1 MVKRM
6 LWKDIRQTLSKSK
19 GRVVSIV
26 CLMALGSFA
35 LVGLKV
41 TGPDMQATA
50 ADFYGRNNL
59 ADITVVSNYGI
70 SKDDER
76 IIGKADG
83 IKEVEYGYFKDVV
96 ISGTDRSM
104 RIYSKPDAVSTYDV
118 TEGRLPKR
126 TGEIAL
132 DMKERDRFAVGSTLN
147 VTEKTDIAGGTVLRH
162 HKFTVVGFVRAS
174 ETLSCLNM
182 GQSTAGGG
190 ELKGYAVAVPGEF
203 DSDVKMI
210 ARATYEDTEGL
221 DYWSAEYRDAVQK
234 HKDQLVTLLA
244 NQPKAREATIRS
256 QQRKKIDEAKDKV
269 KTSKQ
274 QLADAQRQLDD
285 AKQQIDNAK
294 DQLSEGSAEAVEEG
308 SAAAAQL
315 ATAQAQLASAN
326 ASVASGQTQLQA
338 AQTQLAQGQ
347 NQLSDSWNQLANGKT
362 QLDAAR
368 EQLETSKTVLDK
380 VGATL
385 GKWEQ
390 TGITGKLYEQIRGK
404 YDMAINQ
411 YNEACAEYNRQLNA
425 YNAGLQQYQNAVAR
439 LDQGSQAY
447 RSNADN
453 LAQAS
458 KQIAE
463 KQNELGKAVSQAG
476 KQVAD
481 GVTQLIQGQRDIDK
495 AETEY
500 QSKLAEF
507 NAQKPEAERKISEA
521 ERQITLAEEKIDNLT
536 VPAYSV
542 SGRREGLTSQGYCV
556 YMVIEGIVAK
566 LADIFPIFL
575 YFVAALV
582 TFSTMGRMVD
592 EERTNS
598 GTLKALGYGNAD
610 VMLKFTVYGFAAST
624 LGTCIGV
631 LAGHTLLPLIVA
643 HAYSAG
649 FTMPDIML
657 KFHPWITMA
666 AFALA
671 WISAVVPAWL
681 AASKELREK
690 PASLLLPKPPAKG
703 SKILL
708 EHFPPLW
715 NRLNFT
721 HKVTARN
728 IFRYKTRMFMT
739 IFGVCG
745 AVSLLTAGLAVQSS
759 IGQIGNRQFE
769 ELIHYD
775 LIVAEESDTNSAQR
789 EEIATTLKGKT
800 VQSSTAVRYEEL
812 SKTAGKENDKQSIT
826 LLATDDAYNF
836 NEYLTLRDRKT
847 HQPQILVNNGAV
859 ISERLAEMLN
869 VSVGDTFTVNDEN
882 GAQRTI
888 KVAGI
893 SEMYIGHFIFMN
905 AQCYEHVF
913 GDQYSTNAYMVGL
926 KDHSNAN
933 TERQGAKFMKLAAV
947 RGVVQN
953 TTQKNMVST
962 IVGSLNQIMEVLIL
976 VAVLLA
982 VVILYNLT
990 NLNVSER
997 IRELSTIK
1005 VLGFHTSETT
1015 MHIYR
1020 ETILLSLLGILAGY
1034 GFGEWLHRYIITEV
1048 PPDEVMFDPAI
1059 SSNHNGDRALKQ
1071 HRGPRK
1077 LMRAQR
1083 RPQWPGLHP
1092 LPGNNISH
1100 IGIQP
1105 IQQCGQFAGM
1115 RSDNDL
1121 RHNMARQQI
1130 QRAGINHNG
1139 RHALRPLVPRAI
1151 AILQRVMIQQ
1161 RGNGRTLHV
1170 ITGSNVTLGGHT
1182 GSNHPR
1188 LHPALAQHSLRQHG
1202 QYHILRTLRPQITH
1216 HAHIRARRGPRRQ
1229 HGSTRIPRRTSHQTN
1244 HSTRI
1249 LAIRKRRK
1257 TNRIR
1262 HKIAIR
1268 HLGKRNS
1275 IIDIET
1281 EIDQRD
1287 PSASIR
1293 SRRHHRTRLHRT
1305 ERHRHIRRNIRPRQR
1320 TIINTH
1326 TRRRIDGHHQR
1337 QISGRVIVR
1346 QRRLVRQ
1353 HAIHTQRRSQRASD
1367 TTQRAGHAN
1376 PRHSIKHHMR
1386 TPRTLDR
1393 SLQPL
1398 TSLTRG
1404 KTRRA
1409 PRNISRRIQHQH
1421 TPTRTNKR
1429 PKRILMQRTA
1439 NSNRGNLRTLTR
1451 QLSPRIQAIA
1461 TIVPSASQH
1470 RDPRILNI
1478 QILIIKQRQRHT
1490 SHRRSS
1496 HTHQRHTIIQQRTL
1510 QLPDNIGGIG
1520 TIQQRLQTVGIIGDI
1535 HGKSFPSAWNHKPH
1549 FSRILKTTNKN
1560 GMDAKQENGAEH
1572 GIHRNEK
1579 QHQALPHGIHH
1590 HHRQR
1595 QRLLHH
1601 RTRRTRHHP
1610 RRIRRRQINSAQHP
1624 RRHGHQHLRTSNH
1637 RRQRHLQL
1645 HTQTTHRIPPHRH
1658 RLRIPVLQ
1666 PRRQPHRTRKR
1677 RTRLTNRSRRTRR
1690 PTGARRRRACGPRR
1704 QFSRAVVG
1712 RRAAACGD
1720 RSSGGEE
1727 SEDSAV

>member
-1 MVKRM
+1 MWD
-6 LWKDIRQTLSKSK
+6 L
-19 GRVVSIV
+19 
-26 CLMALGSFA
+26 
-35 LVGLKV
+35 
-41 TGPDMQATA
+41 
-50 ADFYGRNNL
+50 
-59 ADITVVSNYGI
+59 
-70 SKDDER
+70 
-76 IIGKADG
+76 
-83 IKEVEYGYFKDVV
+83 
-96 ISGTDRSM
+96 
-104 RIYSKPDAVSTYDV
+104 
-118 TEGRLPKR
+118 
-126 TGEIAL
+126 
-132 DMKERDRFAVGSTLN
+132 
-147 VTEKTDIAGGTVLRH
+147 
-162 HKFTVVGFVRAS
+162 
-174 ETLSCLNM
+174 
-182 GQSTAGGG
+182 
-190 ELKGYAVAVPGEF
+190 
-203 DSDVKMI
+203 
-210 ARATYEDTEGL
+210 
-221 DYWSAEYRDAVQK
+221 
-234 HKDQLVTLLA
+234 
-244 NQPKAREATIRS
+244 
-256 QQRKKIDEAKDKV
+256 
-269 KTSKQ
+269 
-274 QLADAQRQLDD
+274 
-285 AKQQIDNAK
+285 
-294 DQLSEGSAEAVEEG
+294 
-308 SAAAAQL
+308 AAAAQL

-338 AQTQLAQGQ
+338 ARTQLAQGQ
-347 NQLSDSWNQLANGKT
+347 NQLSDSWNRLANGKT

-507 NAQKPEAERKISEA
+507 NAQKPEAER
-521 ERQITLAEEKIDNLT
+521 QITLAEEKIDNLT

-542 SGRREGLTSQGYCV
+542 SGRREGLTSQGYRV

-681 AASKELREK
+681 AVSKELREK

-769 ELIHYD
+769 GLIHYD

-913 GDQYSTNAYMVGL
+913 GDQYSTNAYMVRL

-982 VVILYNLT
+982 VVILYDLT

-1015 MHIYR
+1015 MYIYR

-1059 SSNHNGDRALKQ
+1059 SWIALAAPAIVVAVVLAVLGWIVYRQLETVDMLEALKSWNDPPRNGQ
-1071 HRGPRK
+1071 RSSSPKARGTAATTSPATIGCPIALAGVLPACPYRCGRCHPRCSDPLAIAPASPCIYAAAAATSGTK
-1077 LMRAQR
+1077 AGSSDSMSSCCASNAPNTPANTSPEPAVAIQAGA
-1083 RPQWPGLHP
+1083 RPDRMIRVFPSPSAPTTMVTAP
-1092 LPGNNISH
+1092 LSSTVAPVSS
-1100 IGIQP
+1100 
-1105 IQQCGQFAGM
+1105 C
-1115 RSDNDL
+1115 
-1121 RHNMARQQI
+1121 ARNAA
-1130 QRAGINHNG
+1130 RNG
-1139 RHALRPLVPRAI
+1139 RASTHCLETTSAI
-1151 AILQRVMIQQ
+1151 SASNRFSNAANSPAC
-1161 RGNGRTLHV
+1161 GV
-1170 ITGSNVTLGGHT
+1170 ITTCGTT
-1182 GSNHPR
+1182 W
-1188 LHPALAQHSLRQHG
+1188 
-1202 QYHILRTLRPQITH
+1202 
-1216 HAHIRARRGPRRQ
+1216 
-1229 HGSTRIPRRTSHQTN
+1229 HGSKSNAPA
-1244 HSTRI
+1244 ST
-1249 LAIRKRRK
+1249 
-1257 TNRIR
+1257 TM
-1262 HKIAIR
+1262 
-1268 HLGKRNS
+1268 GGM
-1275 IIDIET
+1275 
-1281 EIDQRD
+1281 
-1287 PSASIR
+1287 PSAR
-1293 SRRHHRTRLHRT
+1293 SFR
-1305 ERHRHIRRNIRPRQR
+1305 EP
-1320 TIINTH
+1320 
-1326 TRRRIDGHHQR
+1326 
-1337 QISGRVIVR
+1337 SP
-1346 QRRLVRQ
+1346 
-1353 HAIHTQRRSQRASD
+1353 S
-1367 TTQRAGHAN
+1367 
-1376 PRHSIKHHMR
+1376 
-1386 TPRTLDR
+1386 
-1393 SLQPL
+1393 
-1398 TSLTRG
+1398 
-1404 KTRRA
+1404 
-1409 PRNISRRIQHQH
+1409 
-1421 TPTRTNKR
+1421 
-1429 PKRILMQRTA
+1429 
-1439 NSNRGNLRTLTR
+1439 SN
-1451 QLSPRIQAIA
+1451 A
-1461 TIVPSASQH
+1461 
-1470 RDPRILNI
+1470 
-1478 QILIIKQRQRHT
+1478 
-1490 SHRRSS
+1490 
-1496 HTHQRHTIIQQRTL
+1496 
-1510 QLPDNIGGIG
+1510 
-1520 TIQQRLQTVGIIGDI
+1520 
-1535 HGKSFPSAWNHKPH
+1535 
-1549 FSRILKTTNKN
+1549 
-1560 GMDAKQENGAEH
+1560 
-1572 GIHRNEK
+1572 
-1579 QHQALPHGIHH
+1579 
-1590 HHRQR
+1590 
-1595 QRLLHH
+1595 
-1601 RTRRTRHHP
+1601 
-1610 RRIRRRQINSAQHP
+1610 
-1624 RRHGHQHLRTSNH
+1624 
-1637 RRQRHLQL
+1637 
-1645 HTQTTHRIPPHRH
+1645 
-1658 RLRIPVLQ
+1658 
-1666 PRRQPHRTRKR
+1666 
-1677 RTRLTNRSRRTRR
+1677 
-1690 PTGARRRRACGPRR
+1690 
-1704 QFSRAVVG
+1704 
-1712 RRAAACGD
+1712 
-1720 RSSGGEE
+1720 
-1727 SEDSAV
+1727 

>member
-294 DQLSEGSAEAVEEG
+294 DQLSEG
-308 SAAAAQL
+308 
-315 ATAQAQLASAN
+315 
-326 ASVASGQTQLQA
+326 
-338 AQTQLAQGQ
+338 
-347 NQLSDSWNQLANGKT
+347 
-362 QLDAAR
+362 
-368 EQLETSKTVLDK
+368 
-380 VGATL
+380 
-385 GKWEQ
+385 
-390 TGITGKLYEQIRGK
+390 
-404 YDMAINQ
+404 
-411 YNEACAEYNRQLNA
+411 
-425 YNAGLQQYQNAVAR
+425 
-439 LDQGSQAY
+439 
-447 RSNADN
+447 
-453 LAQAS
+453 
-458 KQIAE
+458 
-463 KQNELGKAVSQAG
+463 
-476 KQVAD
+476 
-481 GVTQLIQGQRDIDK
+481 
-495 AETEY
+495 
-500 QSKLAEF
+500 
-507 NAQKPEAERKISEA
+507 
-521 ERQITLAEEKIDNLT
+521 
-536 VPAYSV
+536 
-542 SGRREGLTSQGYCV
+542 LTSQGYCV

-812 SKTAGKENDKQSIT
+812 SKTTGKENDKQSIT

-913 GDQYSTNAYMVGL
+913 GDQYSTNAYMVRL

-982 VVILYNLT
+982 VVILYDLT

-1015 MHIYR
+1015 MYIYR

-1059 SSNHNGDRALKQ
+1059 SWIALAAPAIVVAVVLAVLGWIVYRQLETVDMLEALK
-1071 HRGPRK
+1071 
-1077 LMRAQR
+1077 
-1083 RPQWPGLHP
+1083 
-1092 LPGNNISH
+1092 S
-1100 IGIQP
+1100 
-1105 IQQCGQFAGM
+1105 
-1115 RSDNDL
+1115 
-1121 RHNMARQQI
+1121 
-1130 QRAGINHNG
+1130 
-1139 RHALRPLVPRAI
+1139 V
-1151 AILQRVMIQQ
+1151 
-1161 RGNGRTLHV
+1161 
-1170 ITGSNVTLGGHT
+1170 
-1182 GSNHPR
+1182 
-1188 LHPALAQHSLRQHG
+1188 
-1202 QYHILRTLRPQITH
+1202 
-1216 HAHIRARRGPRRQ
+1216 
-1229 HGSTRIPRRTSHQTN
+1229 
-1244 HSTRI
+1244 
-1249 LAIRKRRK
+1249 
-1257 TNRIR
+1257 
-1262 HKIAIR
+1262 
-1268 HLGKRNS
+1268 
-1275 IIDIET
+1275 E
-1281 EIDQRD
+1281 
-1287 PSASIR
+1287 
-1293 SRRHHRTRLHRT
+1293 
-1305 ERHRHIRRNIRPRQR
+1305 
-1320 TIINTH
+1320 
-1326 TRRRIDGHHQR
+1326 
-1337 QISGRVIVR
+1337 
-1346 QRRLVRQ
+1346 
-1353 HAIHTQRRSQRASD
+1353 
-1367 TTQRAGHAN
+1367 
-1376 PRHSIKHHMR
+1376 
-1386 TPRTLDR
+1386 
-1393 SLQPL
+1393 
-1398 TSLTRG
+1398 
-1404 KTRRA
+1404 
-1409 PRNISRRIQHQH
+1409 
-1421 TPTRTNKR
+1421 
-1429 PKRILMQRTA
+1429 
-1439 NSNRGNLRTLTR
+1439 
-1451 QLSPRIQAIA
+1451 
-1461 TIVPSASQH
+1461 
-1470 RDPRILNI
+1470 
-1478 QILIIKQRQRHT
+1478 
-1490 SHRRSS
+1490 
-1496 HTHQRHTIIQQRTL
+1496 
-1510 QLPDNIGGIG
+1510 
-1520 TIQQRLQTVGIIGDI
+1520 
-1535 HGKSFPSAWNHKPH
+1535 
-1549 FSRILKTTNKN
+1549 
-1560 GMDAKQENGAEH
+1560 
-1572 GIHRNEK
+1572 
-1579 QHQALPHGIHH
+1579 
-1590 HHRQR
+1590 
-1595 QRLLHH
+1595 
-1601 RTRRTRHHP
+1601 
-1610 RRIRRRQINSAQHP
+1610 
-1624 RRHGHQHLRTSNH
+1624 
-1637 RRQRHLQL
+1637 
-1645 HTQTTHRIPPHRH
+1645 
-1658 RLRIPVLQ
+1658 
-1666 PRRQPHRTRKR
+1666 
-1677 RTRLTNRSRRTRR
+1677 
-1690 PTGARRRRACGPRR
+1690 
-1704 QFSRAVVG
+1704 
-1712 RRAAACGD
+1712 
-1720 RSSGGEE
+1720 
-1727 SEDSAV
+1727 

>member
-1 MVKRM
+1 MWD
-6 LWKDIRQTLSKSK
+6 L
-19 GRVVSIV
+19 
-26 CLMALGSFA
+26 
-35 LVGLKV
+35 
-41 TGPDMQATA
+41 
-50 ADFYGRNNL
+50 
-59 ADITVVSNYGI
+59 
-70 SKDDER
+70 
-76 IIGKADG
+76 
-83 IKEVEYGYFKDVV
+83 
-96 ISGTDRSM
+96 
-104 RIYSKPDAVSTYDV
+104 
-118 TEGRLPKR
+118 
-126 TGEIAL
+126 
-132 DMKERDRFAVGSTLN
+132 
-147 VTEKTDIAGGTVLRH
+147 
-162 HKFTVVGFVRAS
+162 
-174 ETLSCLNM
+174 
-182 GQSTAGGG
+182 
-190 ELKGYAVAVPGEF
+190 
-203 DSDVKMI
+203 
-210 ARATYEDTEGL
+210 
-221 DYWSAEYRDAVQK
+221 
-234 HKDQLVTLLA
+234 
-244 NQPKAREATIRS
+244 
-256 QQRKKIDEAKDKV
+256 
-269 KTSKQ
+269 
-274 QLADAQRQLDD
+274 
-285 AKQQIDNAK
+285 
-294 DQLSEGSAEAVEEG
+294 
-308 SAAAAQL
+308 AAAAQL

-326 ASVASGQTQLQA
+326 ASVTSGQTQLQA

-507 NAQKPEAERKISEA
+507 NAQKPEAER
-521 ERQITLAEEKIDNLT
+521 QITLAEEKIDNLT

-542 SGRREGLTSQGYCV
+542 SGRREGLTSQGYRV

-657 KFHPWITMA
+657 KFYPWITMA

-789 EEIATTLKGKT
+789 KEIATTLKGKT

-913 GDQYSTNAYMVGL
+913 GDQYSTNAYMVRL

-1015 MHIYR
+1015 MYIYR

-1059 SSNHNGDRALKQ
+1059 SWIALAAPAIVVAVVLAVLGWIVYRQLETVDMLEALKSWNDPPRNGQ
-1071 HRGPRK
+1071 RSSSPKARGTAATTSPATIGCPIALAGVLPACPYRCGRCHPRCSDPLAIAPASPCIYAAAVATSGTK
-1077 LMRAQR
+1077 AGSSDSMSSCCASNAPNTPANTSPEPAVAIQAGA
-1083 RPQWPGLHP
+1083 RPDRMIRVFPSPSAPTTMVTAP
-1092 LPGNNISH
+1092 LSSTVAPVSS
-1100 IGIQP
+1100 
-1105 IQQCGQFAGM
+1105 C
-1115 RSDNDL
+1115 
-1121 RHNMARQQI
+1121 ARNAA
-1130 QRAGINHNG
+1130 RNG
-1139 RHALRPLVPRAI
+1139 RASTHCLETTSAI
-1151 AILQRVMIQQ
+1151 SASNRFSNAANSPAC
-1161 RGNGRTLHV
+1161 GV
-1170 ITGSNVTLGGHT
+1170 ITTCGTT
-1182 GSNHPR
+1182 W
-1188 LHPALAQHSLRQHG
+1188 
-1202 QYHILRTLRPQITH
+1202 
-1216 HAHIRARRGPRRQ
+1216 
-1229 HGSTRIPRRTSHQTN
+1229 HGSKSNAPA
-1244 HSTRI
+1244 ST
-1249 LAIRKRRK
+1249 
-1257 TNRIR
+1257 TM
-1262 HKIAIR
+1262 
-1268 HLGKRNS
+1268 GGM
-1275 IIDIET
+1275 
-1281 EIDQRD
+1281 
-1287 PSASIR
+1287 PSAR
-1293 SRRHHRTRLHRT
+1293 SFR
-1305 ERHRHIRRNIRPRQR
+1305 EP
-1320 TIINTH
+1320 
-1326 TRRRIDGHHQR
+1326 
-1337 QISGRVIVR
+1337 SP
-1346 QRRLVRQ
+1346 
-1353 HAIHTQRRSQRASD
+1353 S
-1367 TTQRAGHAN
+1367 
-1376 PRHSIKHHMR
+1376 
-1386 TPRTLDR
+1386 
-1393 SLQPL
+1393 
-1398 TSLTRG
+1398 
-1404 KTRRA
+1404 
-1409 PRNISRRIQHQH
+1409 
-1421 TPTRTNKR
+1421 
-1429 PKRILMQRTA
+1429 
-1439 NSNRGNLRTLTR
+1439 SN
-1451 QLSPRIQAIA
+1451 A
-1461 TIVPSASQH
+1461 
-1470 RDPRILNI
+1470 
-1478 QILIIKQRQRHT
+1478 
-1490 SHRRSS
+1490 
-1496 HTHQRHTIIQQRTL
+1496 
-1510 QLPDNIGGIG
+1510 
-1520 TIQQRLQTVGIIGDI
+1520 
-1535 HGKSFPSAWNHKPH
+1535 
-1549 FSRILKTTNKN
+1549 
-1560 GMDAKQENGAEH
+1560 
-1572 GIHRNEK
+1572 
-1579 QHQALPHGIHH
+1579 
-1590 HHRQR
+1590 
-1595 QRLLHH
+1595 
-1601 RTRRTRHHP
+1601 
-1610 RRIRRRQINSAQHP
+1610 
-1624 RRHGHQHLRTSNH
+1624 
-1637 RRQRHLQL
+1637 
-1645 HTQTTHRIPPHRH
+1645 
-1658 RLRIPVLQ
+1658 
-1666 PRRQPHRTRKR
+1666 
-1677 RTRLTNRSRRTRR
+1677 
-1690 PTGARRRRACGPRR
+1690 
-1704 QFSRAVVG
+1704 
-1712 RRAAACGD
+1712 
-1720 RSSGGEE
+1720 
-1727 SEDSAV
+1727 

>member
-1 MVKRM
+1 MWD
-6 LWKDIRQTLSKSK
+6 L
-19 GRVVSIV
+19 
-26 CLMALGSFA
+26 
-35 LVGLKV
+35 
-41 TGPDMQATA
+41 
-50 ADFYGRNNL
+50 
-59 ADITVVSNYGI
+59 
-70 SKDDER
+70 
-76 IIGKADG
+76 
-83 IKEVEYGYFKDVV
+83 
-96 ISGTDRSM
+96 
-104 RIYSKPDAVSTYDV
+104 
-118 TEGRLPKR
+118 
-126 TGEIAL
+126 
-132 DMKERDRFAVGSTLN
+132 
-147 VTEKTDIAGGTVLRH
+147 
-162 HKFTVVGFVRAS
+162 
-174 ETLSCLNM
+174 
-182 GQSTAGGG
+182 
-190 ELKGYAVAVPGEF
+190 
-203 DSDVKMI
+203 
-210 ARATYEDTEGL
+210 
-221 DYWSAEYRDAVQK
+221 
-234 HKDQLVTLLA
+234 
-244 NQPKAREATIRS
+244 
-256 QQRKKIDEAKDKV
+256 
-269 KTSKQ
+269 
-274 QLADAQRQLDD
+274 
-285 AKQQIDNAK
+285 
-294 DQLSEGSAEAVEEG
+294 
-308 SAAAAQL
+308 AAAAQL

-425 YNAGLQQYQNAVAR
+425 YNAGLRQYQNAVAR

-610 VMLKFTVYGFAAST
+610 VMLKFIVYGFAAST

-759 IGQIGNRQFE
+759 
-769 ELIHYD
+769 
-775 LIVAEESDTNSAQR
+775 
-789 EEIATTLKGKT
+789 
-800 VQSSTAVRYEEL
+800 TAVRYEEL

-826 LLATDDAYNF
+826 LLSTDDAYNF

-976 VAVLLA
+976 VAVLMA
-982 VVILYNLT
+982 VVILYDLT

-1015 MHIYR
+1015 MYIYR

-1059 SSNHNGDRALKQ
+1059 SWIALAAPAIVVAVVLAVLGWIVYRQLETVDMLEALK
-1071 HRGPRK
+1071 
-1077 LMRAQR
+1077 
-1083 RPQWPGLHP
+1083 
-1092 LPGNNISH
+1092 S
-1100 IGIQP
+1100 
-1105 IQQCGQFAGM
+1105 
-1115 RSDNDL
+1115 
-1121 RHNMARQQI
+1121 
-1130 QRAGINHNG
+1130 
-1139 RHALRPLVPRAI
+1139 V
-1151 AILQRVMIQQ
+1151 
-1161 RGNGRTLHV
+1161 
-1170 ITGSNVTLGGHT
+1170 
-1182 GSNHPR
+1182 
-1188 LHPALAQHSLRQHG
+1188 
-1202 QYHILRTLRPQITH
+1202 
-1216 HAHIRARRGPRRQ
+1216 
-1229 HGSTRIPRRTSHQTN
+1229 
-1244 HSTRI
+1244 
-1249 LAIRKRRK
+1249 
-1257 TNRIR
+1257 
-1262 HKIAIR
+1262 
-1268 HLGKRNS
+1268 
-1275 IIDIET
+1275 E
-1281 EIDQRD
+1281 
-1287 PSASIR
+1287 
-1293 SRRHHRTRLHRT
+1293 
-1305 ERHRHIRRNIRPRQR
+1305 
-1320 TIINTH
+1320 
-1326 TRRRIDGHHQR
+1326 
-1337 QISGRVIVR
+1337 
-1346 QRRLVRQ
+1346 
-1353 HAIHTQRRSQRASD
+1353 
-1367 TTQRAGHAN
+1367 
-1376 PRHSIKHHMR
+1376 
-1386 TPRTLDR
+1386 
-1393 SLQPL
+1393 
-1398 TSLTRG
+1398 
-1404 KTRRA
+1404 
-1409 PRNISRRIQHQH
+1409 
-1421 TPTRTNKR
+1421 
-1429 PKRILMQRTA
+1429 
-1439 NSNRGNLRTLTR
+1439 
-1451 QLSPRIQAIA
+1451 
-1461 TIVPSASQH
+1461 
-1470 RDPRILNI
+1470 
-1478 QILIIKQRQRHT
+1478 
-1490 SHRRSS
+1490 
-1496 HTHQRHTIIQQRTL
+1496 
-1510 QLPDNIGGIG
+1510 
-1520 TIQQRLQTVGIIGDI
+1520 
-1535 HGKSFPSAWNHKPH
+1535 
-1549 FSRILKTTNKN
+1549 
-1560 GMDAKQENGAEH
+1560 
-1572 GIHRNEK
+1572 
-1579 QHQALPHGIHH
+1579 
-1590 HHRQR
+1590 
-1595 QRLLHH
+1595 
-1601 RTRRTRHHP
+1601 
-1610 RRIRRRQINSAQHP
+1610 
-1624 RRHGHQHLRTSNH
+1624 
-1637 RRQRHLQL
+1637 
-1645 HTQTTHRIPPHRH
+1645 
-1658 RLRIPVLQ
+1658 
-1666 PRRQPHRTRKR
+1666 
-1677 RTRLTNRSRRTRR
+1677 
-1690 PTGARRRRACGPRR
+1690 
-1704 QFSRAVVG
+1704 
-1712 RRAAACGD
+1712 
-1720 RSSGGEE
+1720 
-1727 SEDSAV
+1727 

>member
-118 TEGRLPKR
+118 TEERLPKR

-162 HKFTVVGFVRAS
+162 H
-174 ETLSCLNM
+174 
-182 GQSTAGGG
+182 
-190 ELKGYAVAVPGEF
+190 
-203 DSDVKMI
+203 
-210 ARATYEDTEGL
+210 
-221 DYWSAEYRDAVQK
+221 
-234 HKDQLVTLLA
+234 
-244 NQPKAREATIRS
+244 
-256 QQRKKIDEAKDKV
+256 
-269 KTSKQ
+269 
-274 QLADAQRQLDD
+274 
-285 AKQQIDNAK
+285 
-294 DQLSEGSAEAVEEG
+294 
-308 SAAAAQL
+308 
-315 ATAQAQLASAN
+315 
-326 ASVASGQTQLQA
+326 
-338 AQTQLAQGQ
+338 
-347 NQLSDSWNQLANGKT
+347 
-362 QLDAAR
+362 
-368 EQLETSKTVLDK
+368 
-380 VGATL
+380 
-385 GKWEQ
+385 
-390 TGITGKLYEQIRGK
+390 
-404 YDMAINQ
+404 
-411 YNEACAEYNRQLNA
+411 
-425 YNAGLQQYQNAVAR
+425 
-439 LDQGSQAY
+439 
-447 RSNADN
+447 
-453 LAQAS
+453 
-458 KQIAE
+458 
-463 KQNELGKAVSQAG
+463 
-476 KQVAD
+476 
-481 GVTQLIQGQRDIDK
+481 
-495 AETEY
+495 
-500 QSKLAEF
+500 
-507 NAQKPEAERKISEA
+507 
-521 ERQITLAEEKIDNLT
+521 
-536 VPAYSV
+536 
-542 SGRREGLTSQGYCV
+542 
-556 YMVIEGIVAK
+556 
-566 LADIFPIFL
+566 
-575 YFVAALV
+575 
-582 TFSTMGRMVD
+582 
-592 EERTNS
+592 
-598 GTLKALGYGNAD
+598 
-610 VMLKFTVYGFAAST
+610 KFTVYGFAAST

-905 AQCYEHVF
+905 TQCYEHVF
-913 GDQYSTNAYMVGL
+913 GNQYSTNAYMVRL

-1015 MHIYR
+1015 MYIYR

-1059 SSNHNGDRALKQ
+1059 SWIALAAPAIVVAVVLAVLGWIVYRQLETVDMLEALK
-1071 HRGPRK
+1071 
-1077 LMRAQR
+1077 
-1083 RPQWPGLHP
+1083 
-1092 LPGNNISH
+1092 S
-1100 IGIQP
+1100 
-1105 IQQCGQFAGM
+1105 
-1115 RSDNDL
+1115 
-1121 RHNMARQQI
+1121 
-1130 QRAGINHNG
+1130 
-1139 RHALRPLVPRAI
+1139 V
-1151 AILQRVMIQQ
+1151 
-1161 RGNGRTLHV
+1161 
-1170 ITGSNVTLGGHT
+1170 
-1182 GSNHPR
+1182 
-1188 LHPALAQHSLRQHG
+1188 
-1202 QYHILRTLRPQITH
+1202 
-1216 HAHIRARRGPRRQ
+1216 
-1229 HGSTRIPRRTSHQTN
+1229 
-1244 HSTRI
+1244 
-1249 LAIRKRRK
+1249 
-1257 TNRIR
+1257 
-1262 HKIAIR
+1262 
-1268 HLGKRNS
+1268 
-1275 IIDIET
+1275 E
-1281 EIDQRD
+1281 
-1287 PSASIR
+1287 
-1293 SRRHHRTRLHRT
+1293 
-1305 ERHRHIRRNIRPRQR
+1305 
-1320 TIINTH
+1320 
-1326 TRRRIDGHHQR
+1326 
-1337 QISGRVIVR
+1337 
-1346 QRRLVRQ
+1346 
-1353 HAIHTQRRSQRASD
+1353 
-1367 TTQRAGHAN
+1367 
-1376 PRHSIKHHMR
+1376 
-1386 TPRTLDR
+1386 
-1393 SLQPL
+1393 
-1398 TSLTRG
+1398 
-1404 KTRRA
+1404 
-1409 PRNISRRIQHQH
+1409 
-1421 TPTRTNKR
+1421 
-1429 PKRILMQRTA
+1429 
-1439 NSNRGNLRTLTR
+1439 
-1451 QLSPRIQAIA
+1451 
-1461 TIVPSASQH
+1461 
-1470 RDPRILNI
+1470 
-1478 QILIIKQRQRHT
+1478 
-1490 SHRRSS
+1490 
-1496 HTHQRHTIIQQRTL
+1496 
-1510 QLPDNIGGIG
+1510 
-1520 TIQQRLQTVGIIGDI
+1520 
-1535 HGKSFPSAWNHKPH
+1535 
-1549 FSRILKTTNKN
+1549 
-1560 GMDAKQENGAEH
+1560 
-1572 GIHRNEK
+1572 
-1579 QHQALPHGIHH
+1579 
-1590 HHRQR
+1590 
-1595 QRLLHH
+1595 
-1601 RTRRTRHHP
+1601 
-1610 RRIRRRQINSAQHP
+1610 
-1624 RRHGHQHLRTSNH
+1624 
-1637 RRQRHLQL
+1637 
-1645 HTQTTHRIPPHRH
+1645 
-1658 RLRIPVLQ
+1658 
-1666 PRRQPHRTRKR
+1666 
-1677 RTRLTNRSRRTRR
+1677 
-1690 PTGARRRRACGPRR
+1690 
-1704 QFSRAVVG
+1704 
-1712 RRAAACGD
+1712 
-1720 RSSGGEE
+1720 
-1727 SEDSAV
+1727 

>member
-1 MVKRM
+1 MWD
-6 LWKDIRQTLSKSK
+6 L
-19 GRVVSIV
+19 
-26 CLMALGSFA
+26 
-35 LVGLKV
+35 
-41 TGPDMQATA
+41 
-50 ADFYGRNNL
+50 
-59 ADITVVSNYGI
+59 
-70 SKDDER
+70 
-76 IIGKADG
+76 
-83 IKEVEYGYFKDVV
+83 
-96 ISGTDRSM
+96 
-104 RIYSKPDAVSTYDV
+104 
-118 TEGRLPKR
+118 
-126 TGEIAL
+126 
-132 DMKERDRFAVGSTLN
+132 
-147 VTEKTDIAGGTVLRH
+147 
-162 HKFTVVGFVRAS
+162 
-174 ETLSCLNM
+174 
-182 GQSTAGGG
+182 
-190 ELKGYAVAVPGEF
+190 
-203 DSDVKMI
+203 
-210 ARATYEDTEGL
+210 
-221 DYWSAEYRDAVQK
+221 
-234 HKDQLVTLLA
+234 
-244 NQPKAREATIRS
+244 
-256 QQRKKIDEAKDKV
+256 
-269 KTSKQ
+269 
-274 QLADAQRQLDD
+274 
-285 AKQQIDNAK
+285 
-294 DQLSEGSAEAVEEG
+294 
-308 SAAAAQL
+308 AAAAQL

-338 AQTQLAQGQ
+338 ARTQLAQGQ

-507 NAQKPEAERKISEA
+507 NAQKPEAER
-521 ERQITLAEEKIDNLT
+521 QITLAEEKIDNLT

-542 SGRREGLTSQGYCV
+542 SGRREGLTSQGYRV

-976 VAVLLA
+976 VAVLMA
-982 VVILYNLT
+982 VVILYDLT

-1015 MHIYR
+1015 MYIYR

-1059 SSNHNGDRALKQ
+1059 SWIALAAPAIVVAVVLAVLGWIVYRQLETVDMLEALKSWNDPPRNGQ
-1071 HRGPRK
+1071 RSSSPKARGTAATTSPATIGCPIALAGVLPACPYRCGRCHPRCSDPLAIAPASPCIYAAAVATSGTK
-1077 LMRAQR
+1077 AGSSDSMSSCCASNAPNTPANTSPEPAVAIQAGA
-1083 RPQWPGLHP
+1083 RPDRMIRVFPSPSAPTTMVTAP
-1092 LPGNNISH
+1092 LSSTVAPVSS
-1100 IGIQP
+1100 
-1105 IQQCGQFAGM
+1105 C
-1115 RSDNDL
+1115 
-1121 RHNMARQQI
+1121 ARNAA
-1130 QRAGINHNG
+1130 RNG
-1139 RHALRPLVPRAI
+1139 RASTHCLETTSAI
-1151 AILQRVMIQQ
+1151 SASNRFSNAANSPAC
-1161 RGNGRTLHV
+1161 GV
-1170 ITGSNVTLGGHT
+1170 ITTCGTT
-1182 GSNHPR
+1182 W
-1188 LHPALAQHSLRQHG
+1188 
-1202 QYHILRTLRPQITH
+1202 
-1216 HAHIRARRGPRRQ
+1216 
-1229 HGSTRIPRRTSHQTN
+1229 HGSKSNAPA
-1244 HSTRI
+1244 ST
-1249 LAIRKRRK
+1249 
-1257 TNRIR
+1257 TM
-1262 HKIAIR
+1262 
-1268 HLGKRNS
+1268 GGM
-1275 IIDIET
+1275 
-1281 EIDQRD
+1281 
-1287 PSASIR
+1287 PSAR
-1293 SRRHHRTRLHRT
+1293 SFR
-1305 ERHRHIRRNIRPRQR
+1305 EP
-1320 TIINTH
+1320 
-1326 TRRRIDGHHQR
+1326 
-1337 QISGRVIVR
+1337 SP
-1346 QRRLVRQ
+1346 
-1353 HAIHTQRRSQRASD
+1353 S
-1367 TTQRAGHAN
+1367 
-1376 PRHSIKHHMR
+1376 
-1386 TPRTLDR
+1386 
-1393 SLQPL
+1393 
-1398 TSLTRG
+1398 
-1404 KTRRA
+1404 
-1409 PRNISRRIQHQH
+1409 
-1421 TPTRTNKR
+1421 
-1429 PKRILMQRTA
+1429 
-1439 NSNRGNLRTLTR
+1439 SN
-1451 QLSPRIQAIA
+1451 A
-1461 TIVPSASQH
+1461 
-1470 RDPRILNI
+1470 
-1478 QILIIKQRQRHT
+1478 
-1490 SHRRSS
+1490 
-1496 HTHQRHTIIQQRTL
+1496 
-1510 QLPDNIGGIG
+1510 
-1520 TIQQRLQTVGIIGDI
+1520 
-1535 HGKSFPSAWNHKPH
+1535 
-1549 FSRILKTTNKN
+1549 
-1560 GMDAKQENGAEH
+1560 
-1572 GIHRNEK
+1572 
-1579 QHQALPHGIHH
+1579 
-1590 HHRQR
+1590 
-1595 QRLLHH
+1595 
-1601 RTRRTRHHP
+1601 
-1610 RRIRRRQINSAQHP
+1610 
-1624 RRHGHQHLRTSNH
+1624 
-1637 RRQRHLQL
+1637 
-1645 HTQTTHRIPPHRH
+1645 
-1658 RLRIPVLQ
+1658 
-1666 PRRQPHRTRKR
+1666 
-1677 RTRLTNRSRRTRR
+1677 
-1690 PTGARRRRACGPRR
+1690 
-1704 QFSRAVVG
+1704 
-1712 RRAAACGD
+1712 
-1720 RSSGGEE
+1720 
-1727 SEDSAV
+1727 

>member
-1 MVKRM
+1 MWD
-6 LWKDIRQTLSKSK
+6 L
-19 GRVVSIV
+19 
-26 CLMALGSFA
+26 
-35 LVGLKV
+35 
-41 TGPDMQATA
+41 
-50 ADFYGRNNL
+50 
-59 ADITVVSNYGI
+59 
-70 SKDDER
+70 
-76 IIGKADG
+76 
-83 IKEVEYGYFKDVV
+83 
-96 ISGTDRSM
+96 
-104 RIYSKPDAVSTYDV
+104 
-118 TEGRLPKR
+118 
-126 TGEIAL
+126 
-132 DMKERDRFAVGSTLN
+132 
-147 VTEKTDIAGGTVLRH
+147 
-162 HKFTVVGFVRAS
+162 
-174 ETLSCLNM
+174 
-182 GQSTAGGG
+182 
-190 ELKGYAVAVPGEF
+190 
-203 DSDVKMI
+203 
-210 ARATYEDTEGL
+210 
-221 DYWSAEYRDAVQK
+221 
-234 HKDQLVTLLA
+234 
-244 NQPKAREATIRS
+244 
-256 QQRKKIDEAKDKV
+256 
-269 KTSKQ
+269 
-274 QLADAQRQLDD
+274 
-285 AKQQIDNAK
+285 
-294 DQLSEGSAEAVEEG
+294 
-308 SAAAAQL
+308 AAAAQL

-338 AQTQLAQGQ
+338 ARTQLAQGQ

-507 NAQKPEAERKISEA
+507 NAQKPEAER
-521 ERQITLAEEKIDNLT
+521 QITLAEEKIDNLT

-542 SGRREGLTSQGYCV
+542 SGRREGLTSQGYRV

-826 LLATDDAYNF
+826 LLSTDDAYNF

-976 VAVLLA
+976 VAVLMA
-982 VVILYNLT
+982 VVILYDLT

-1015 MHIYR
+1015 MYIYR

-1059 SSNHNGDRALKQ
+1059 SWIALAAPAIVVAVVLAVLGWIVYRQLETVDMLEALKSWNDPPRNGQ
-1071 HRGPRK
+1071 RSSSPKARGTAATTSPATIGCPIALAGVLPACPYRCGRCHPRCSDPLAIAPASPCIYAAAAATSGTK
-1077 LMRAQR
+1077 AGSSDSMSSCCASNAPNTPANTSPEPAVAIQAGA
-1083 RPQWPGLHP
+1083 RPDRMIRVFPSPSAPTTMVTAP
-1092 LPGNNISH
+1092 LSSTVAPVSS
-1100 IGIQP
+1100 
-1105 IQQCGQFAGM
+1105 C
-1115 RSDNDL
+1115 
-1121 RHNMARQQI
+1121 ARNAA
-1130 QRAGINHNG
+1130 RNG
-1139 RHALRPLVPRAI
+1139 RASTHCLETTSAI
-1151 AILQRVMIQQ
+1151 SASNRFSNAANSPAC
-1161 RGNGRTLHV
+1161 GV
-1170 ITGSNVTLGGHT
+1170 ITTCGTT
-1182 GSNHPR
+1182 W
-1188 LHPALAQHSLRQHG
+1188 
-1202 QYHILRTLRPQITH
+1202 
-1216 HAHIRARRGPRRQ
+1216 
-1229 HGSTRIPRRTSHQTN
+1229 HGSKSNAPA
-1244 HSTRI
+1244 ST
-1249 LAIRKRRK
+1249 
-1257 TNRIR
+1257 TM
-1262 HKIAIR
+1262 
-1268 HLGKRNS
+1268 GGM
-1275 IIDIET
+1275 
-1281 EIDQRD
+1281 
-1287 PSASIR
+1287 PSAR
-1293 SRRHHRTRLHRT
+1293 SFR
-1305 ERHRHIRRNIRPRQR
+1305 EP
-1320 TIINTH
+1320 
-1326 TRRRIDGHHQR
+1326 
-1337 QISGRVIVR
+1337 SP
-1346 QRRLVRQ
+1346 
-1353 HAIHTQRRSQRASD
+1353 S
-1367 TTQRAGHAN
+1367 
-1376 PRHSIKHHMR
+1376 
-1386 TPRTLDR
+1386 
-1393 SLQPL
+1393 
-1398 TSLTRG
+1398 
-1404 KTRRA
+1404 
-1409 PRNISRRIQHQH
+1409 
-1421 TPTRTNKR
+1421 
-1429 PKRILMQRTA
+1429 
-1439 NSNRGNLRTLTR
+1439 SN
-1451 QLSPRIQAIA
+1451 A
-1461 TIVPSASQH
+1461 
-1470 RDPRILNI
+1470 
-1478 QILIIKQRQRHT
+1478 
-1490 SHRRSS
+1490 
-1496 HTHQRHTIIQQRTL
+1496 
-1510 QLPDNIGGIG
+1510 
-1520 TIQQRLQTVGIIGDI
+1520 
-1535 HGKSFPSAWNHKPH
+1535 
-1549 FSRILKTTNKN
+1549 
-1560 GMDAKQENGAEH
+1560 
-1572 GIHRNEK
+1572 
-1579 QHQALPHGIHH
+1579 
-1590 HHRQR
+1590 
-1595 QRLLHH
+1595 
-1601 RTRRTRHHP
+1601 
-1610 RRIRRRQINSAQHP
+1610 
-1624 RRHGHQHLRTSNH
+1624 
-1637 RRQRHLQL
+1637 
-1645 HTQTTHRIPPHRH
+1645 
-1658 RLRIPVLQ
+1658 
-1666 PRRQPHRTRKR
+1666 
-1677 RTRLTNRSRRTRR
+1677 
-1690 PTGARRRRACGPRR
+1690 
-1704 QFSRAVVG
+1704 
-1712 RRAAACGD
+1712 
-1720 RSSGGEE
+1720 
-1727 SEDSAV
+1727 

>member
-26 CLMALGSFA
+26 CLMALGPFA

-162 HKFTVVGFVRAS
+162 HKFTV
-174 ETLSCLNM
+174 
-182 GQSTAGGG
+182 
-190 ELKGYAVAVPGEF
+190 
-203 DSDVKMI
+203 
-210 ARATYEDTEGL
+210 
-221 DYWSAEYRDAVQK
+221 
-234 HKDQLVTLLA
+234 
-244 NQPKAREATIRS
+244 
-256 QQRKKIDEAKDKV
+256 
-269 KTSKQ
+269 
-274 QLADAQRQLDD
+274 
-285 AKQQIDNAK
+285 
-294 DQLSEGSAEAVEEG
+294 
-308 SAAAAQL
+308 
-315 ATAQAQLASAN
+315 
-326 ASVASGQTQLQA
+326 
-338 AQTQLAQGQ
+338 
-347 NQLSDSWNQLANGKT
+347 
-362 QLDAAR
+362 
-368 EQLETSKTVLDK
+368 
-380 VGATL
+380 
-385 GKWEQ
+385 
-390 TGITGKLYEQIRGK
+390 
-404 YDMAINQ
+404 
-411 YNEACAEYNRQLNA
+411 
-425 YNAGLQQYQNAVAR
+425 
-439 LDQGSQAY
+439 
-447 RSNADN
+447 
-453 LAQAS
+453 
-458 KQIAE
+458 
-463 KQNELGKAVSQAG
+463 
-476 KQVAD
+476 
-481 GVTQLIQGQRDIDK
+481 
-495 AETEY
+495 
-500 QSKLAEF
+500 
-507 NAQKPEAERKISEA
+507 
-521 ERQITLAEEKIDNLT
+521 
-536 VPAYSV
+536 
-542 SGRREGLTSQGYCV
+542 
-556 YMVIEGIVAK
+556 
-566 LADIFPIFL
+566 
-575 YFVAALV
+575 
-582 TFSTMGRMVD
+582 
-592 EERTNS
+592 
-598 GTLKALGYGNAD
+598 
-610 VMLKFTVYGFAAST
+610 YGFAAST

-657 KFHPWITMA
+657 KFYPWITMA

-769 ELIHYD
+769 ELIYYD

-812 SKTAGKENDKQSIT
+812 SKTAGKEDDKQSIT

-913 GDQYSTNAYMVGL
+913 GDQYSTNAYMVRL

-1015 MHIYR
+1015 MYIYR
-1020 ETILLSLLGILAGY
+1020 ETILLPLLGILAGY

-1059 SSNHNGDRALKQ
+1059 SWIALAAPAIVVAVVLAVLGWIVYRQLETVDMLEALK
-1071 HRGPRK
+1071 
-1077 LMRAQR
+1077 
-1083 RPQWPGLHP
+1083 
-1092 LPGNNISH
+1092 S
-1100 IGIQP
+1100 
-1105 IQQCGQFAGM
+1105 
-1115 RSDNDL
+1115 
-1121 RHNMARQQI
+1121 
-1130 QRAGINHNG
+1130 
-1139 RHALRPLVPRAI
+1139 V
-1151 AILQRVMIQQ
+1151 
-1161 RGNGRTLHV
+1161 
-1170 ITGSNVTLGGHT
+1170 
-1182 GSNHPR
+1182 
-1188 LHPALAQHSLRQHG
+1188 
-1202 QYHILRTLRPQITH
+1202 
-1216 HAHIRARRGPRRQ
+1216 
-1229 HGSTRIPRRTSHQTN
+1229 
-1244 HSTRI
+1244 
-1249 LAIRKRRK
+1249 
-1257 TNRIR
+1257 
-1262 HKIAIR
+1262 
-1268 HLGKRNS
+1268 
-1275 IIDIET
+1275 E
-1281 EIDQRD
+1281 
-1287 PSASIR
+1287 
-1293 SRRHHRTRLHRT
+1293 
-1305 ERHRHIRRNIRPRQR
+1305 
-1320 TIINTH
+1320 
-1326 TRRRIDGHHQR
+1326 
-1337 QISGRVIVR
+1337 
-1346 QRRLVRQ
+1346 
-1353 HAIHTQRRSQRASD
+1353 
-1367 TTQRAGHAN
+1367 
-1376 PRHSIKHHMR
+1376 
-1386 TPRTLDR
+1386 
-1393 SLQPL
+1393 
-1398 TSLTRG
+1398 
-1404 KTRRA
+1404 
-1409 PRNISRRIQHQH
+1409 
-1421 TPTRTNKR
+1421 
-1429 PKRILMQRTA
+1429 
-1439 NSNRGNLRTLTR
+1439 
-1451 QLSPRIQAIA
+1451 
-1461 TIVPSASQH
+1461 
-1470 RDPRILNI
+1470 
-1478 QILIIKQRQRHT
+1478 
-1490 SHRRSS
+1490 
-1496 HTHQRHTIIQQRTL
+1496 
-1510 QLPDNIGGIG
+1510 
-1520 TIQQRLQTVGIIGDI
+1520 
-1535 HGKSFPSAWNHKPH
+1535 
-1549 FSRILKTTNKN
+1549 
-1560 GMDAKQENGAEH
+1560 
-1572 GIHRNEK
+1572 
-1579 QHQALPHGIHH
+1579 
-1590 HHRQR
+1590 
-1595 QRLLHH
+1595 
-1601 RTRRTRHHP
+1601 
-1610 RRIRRRQINSAQHP
+1610 
-1624 RRHGHQHLRTSNH
+1624 
-1637 RRQRHLQL
+1637 
-1645 HTQTTHRIPPHRH
+1645 
-1658 RLRIPVLQ
+1658 
-1666 PRRQPHRTRKR
+1666 
-1677 RTRLTNRSRRTRR
+1677 
-1690 PTGARRRRACGPRR
+1690 
-1704 QFSRAVVG
+1704 
-1712 RRAAACGD
+1712 
-1720 RSSGGEE
+1720 
-1727 SEDSAV
+1727 

>member
-1 MVKRM
+1 MWD
-6 LWKDIRQTLSKSK
+6 L
-19 GRVVSIV
+19 
-26 CLMALGSFA
+26 
-35 LVGLKV
+35 
-41 TGPDMQATA
+41 
-50 ADFYGRNNL
+50 
-59 ADITVVSNYGI
+59 
-70 SKDDER
+70 
-76 IIGKADG
+76 
-83 IKEVEYGYFKDVV
+83 
-96 ISGTDRSM
+96 
-104 RIYSKPDAVSTYDV
+104 
-118 TEGRLPKR
+118 
-126 TGEIAL
+126 
-132 DMKERDRFAVGSTLN
+132 
-147 VTEKTDIAGGTVLRH
+147 
-162 HKFTVVGFVRAS
+162 
-174 ETLSCLNM
+174 
-182 GQSTAGGG
+182 
-190 ELKGYAVAVPGEF
+190 
-203 DSDVKMI
+203 
-210 ARATYEDTEGL
+210 
-221 DYWSAEYRDAVQK
+221 
-234 HKDQLVTLLA
+234 
-244 NQPKAREATIRS
+244 
-256 QQRKKIDEAKDKV
+256 
-269 KTSKQ
+269 
-274 QLADAQRQLDD
+274 
-285 AKQQIDNAK
+285 
-294 DQLSEGSAEAVEEG
+294 
-308 SAAAAQL
+308 AAAAQL

-338 AQTQLAQGQ
+338 ARTQLAQGQ

-610 VMLKFTVYGFAAST
+610 VMLKF
-624 LGTCIGV
+624 
-631 LAGHTLLPLIVA
+631 
-643 HAYSAG
+643 
-649 FTMPDIML
+649 
-657 KFHPWITMA
+657 HPWITMA

-913 GDQYSTNAYMVGL
+913 GDQYSTNAYMVRL

-982 VVILYNLT
+982 VVILYDLT

-1015 MHIYR
+1015 MYIYR

-1059 SSNHNGDRALKQ
+1059 SWIALAAPAIVVAVVLAVLGWIVYRQLETVDMLEALK
-1071 HRGPRK
+1071 
-1077 LMRAQR
+1077 
-1083 RPQWPGLHP
+1083 
-1092 LPGNNISH
+1092 S
-1100 IGIQP
+1100 
-1105 IQQCGQFAGM
+1105 
-1115 RSDNDL
+1115 
-1121 RHNMARQQI
+1121 
-1130 QRAGINHNG
+1130 
-1139 RHALRPLVPRAI
+1139 V
-1151 AILQRVMIQQ
+1151 
-1161 RGNGRTLHV
+1161 
-1170 ITGSNVTLGGHT
+1170 
-1182 GSNHPR
+1182 
-1188 LHPALAQHSLRQHG
+1188 
-1202 QYHILRTLRPQITH
+1202 
-1216 HAHIRARRGPRRQ
+1216 
-1229 HGSTRIPRRTSHQTN
+1229 
-1244 HSTRI
+1244 
-1249 LAIRKRRK
+1249 
-1257 TNRIR
+1257 
-1262 HKIAIR
+1262 
-1268 HLGKRNS
+1268 
-1275 IIDIET
+1275 E
-1281 EIDQRD
+1281 
-1287 PSASIR
+1287 
-1293 SRRHHRTRLHRT
+1293 
-1305 ERHRHIRRNIRPRQR
+1305 
-1320 TIINTH
+1320 
-1326 TRRRIDGHHQR
+1326 
-1337 QISGRVIVR
+1337 
-1346 QRRLVRQ
+1346 
-1353 HAIHTQRRSQRASD
+1353 
-1367 TTQRAGHAN
+1367 
-1376 PRHSIKHHMR
+1376 
-1386 TPRTLDR
+1386 
-1393 SLQPL
+1393 
-1398 TSLTRG
+1398 
-1404 KTRRA
+1404 
-1409 PRNISRRIQHQH
+1409 
-1421 TPTRTNKR
+1421 
-1429 PKRILMQRTA
+1429 
-1439 NSNRGNLRTLTR
+1439 
-1451 QLSPRIQAIA
+1451 
-1461 TIVPSASQH
+1461 
-1470 RDPRILNI
+1470 
-1478 QILIIKQRQRHT
+1478 
-1490 SHRRSS
+1490 
-1496 HTHQRHTIIQQRTL
+1496 
-1510 QLPDNIGGIG
+1510 
-1520 TIQQRLQTVGIIGDI
+1520 
-1535 HGKSFPSAWNHKPH
+1535 
-1549 FSRILKTTNKN
+1549 
-1560 GMDAKQENGAEH
+1560 
-1572 GIHRNEK
+1572 
-1579 QHQALPHGIHH
+1579 
-1590 HHRQR
+1590 
-1595 QRLLHH
+1595 
-1601 RTRRTRHHP
+1601 
-1610 RRIRRRQINSAQHP
+1610 
-1624 RRHGHQHLRTSNH
+1624 
-1637 RRQRHLQL
+1637 
-1645 HTQTTHRIPPHRH
+1645 
-1658 RLRIPVLQ
+1658 
-1666 PRRQPHRTRKR
+1666 
-1677 RTRLTNRSRRTRR
+1677 
-1690 PTGARRRRACGPRR
+1690 
-1704 QFSRAVVG
+1704 
-1712 RRAAACGD
+1712 
-1720 RSSGGEE
+1720 
-1727 SEDSAV
+1727 

>member
-1 MVKRM
+1 MWD
-6 LWKDIRQTLSKSK
+6 L
-19 GRVVSIV
+19 
-26 CLMALGSFA
+26 
-35 LVGLKV
+35 
-41 TGPDMQATA
+41 
-50 ADFYGRNNL
+50 
-59 ADITVVSNYGI
+59 
-70 SKDDER
+70 
-76 IIGKADG
+76 
-83 IKEVEYGYFKDVV
+83 
-96 ISGTDRSM
+96 
-104 RIYSKPDAVSTYDV
+104 
-118 TEGRLPKR
+118 
-126 TGEIAL
+126 
-132 DMKERDRFAVGSTLN
+132 
-147 VTEKTDIAGGTVLRH
+147 
-162 HKFTVVGFVRAS
+162 
-174 ETLSCLNM
+174 
-182 GQSTAGGG
+182 
-190 ELKGYAVAVPGEF
+190 
-203 DSDVKMI
+203 
-210 ARATYEDTEGL
+210 
-221 DYWSAEYRDAVQK
+221 
-234 HKDQLVTLLA
+234 
-244 NQPKAREATIRS
+244 
-256 QQRKKIDEAKDKV
+256 
-269 KTSKQ
+269 
-274 QLADAQRQLDD
+274 
-285 AKQQIDNAK
+285 
-294 DQLSEGSAEAVEEG
+294 
-308 SAAAAQL
+308 AAAAQL

-347 NQLSDSWNQLANGKT
+347 NQLSDSWNRLANGKT

-507 NAQKPEAERKISEA
+507 NAQKPEAER
-521 ERQITLAEEKIDNLT
+521 QITLAEEKIDNLT

-542 SGRREGLTSQGYCV
+542 SGRREGLTSQGYRV

-715 NRLNFT
+715 NRLSFT

-913 GDQYSTNAYMVGL
+913 GDQYSTNAYMVRL

-982 VVILYNLT
+982 VVILYDLT

-1015 MHIYR
+1015 MYIYR

-1059 SSNHNGDRALKQ
+1059 SWIALAAPAIVVAVVLAVLGWIVYRQLETVDMLEALKSWNDPPRNGQ
-1071 HRGPRK
+1071 RSSSPKARGTAATTSPATIGCPIALAGVLPACPYRCGRCHPRCSDPLAIAPASPCIYAAAVATSGTK
-1077 LMRAQR
+1077 AGSSDSMSSCCASNAPNTPANTSPEPAVAIQAGA
-1083 RPQWPGLHP
+1083 RPDRMIRVFPSPSAPTTMVTAP
-1092 LPGNNISH
+1092 LSSTVAPVSS
-1100 IGIQP
+1100 
-1105 IQQCGQFAGM
+1105 C
-1115 RSDNDL
+1115 
-1121 RHNMARQQI
+1121 ARNAA
-1130 QRAGINHNG
+1130 RNG
-1139 RHALRPLVPRAI
+1139 RASTHCLETTSAI
-1151 AILQRVMIQQ
+1151 SASNRFSNAANSPAC
-1161 RGNGRTLHV
+1161 GV
-1170 ITGSNVTLGGHT
+1170 ITTCGTT
-1182 GSNHPR
+1182 W
-1188 LHPALAQHSLRQHG
+1188 
-1202 QYHILRTLRPQITH
+1202 
-1216 HAHIRARRGPRRQ
+1216 
-1229 HGSTRIPRRTSHQTN
+1229 HGSKSNAPA
-1244 HSTRI
+1244 ST
-1249 LAIRKRRK
+1249 
-1257 TNRIR
+1257 TM
-1262 HKIAIR
+1262 
-1268 HLGKRNS
+1268 GGM
-1275 IIDIET
+1275 
-1281 EIDQRD
+1281 
-1287 PSASIR
+1287 PSAR
-1293 SRRHHRTRLHRT
+1293 SFR
-1305 ERHRHIRRNIRPRQR
+1305 EP
-1320 TIINTH
+1320 
-1326 TRRRIDGHHQR
+1326 
-1337 QISGRVIVR
+1337 SP
-1346 QRRLVRQ
+1346 
-1353 HAIHTQRRSQRASD
+1353 S
-1367 TTQRAGHAN
+1367 
-1376 PRHSIKHHMR
+1376 
-1386 TPRTLDR
+1386 
-1393 SLQPL
+1393 
-1398 TSLTRG
+1398 
-1404 KTRRA
+1404 
-1409 PRNISRRIQHQH
+1409 
-1421 TPTRTNKR
+1421 
-1429 PKRILMQRTA
+1429 
-1439 NSNRGNLRTLTR
+1439 SN
-1451 QLSPRIQAIA
+1451 A
-1461 TIVPSASQH
+1461 
-1470 RDPRILNI
+1470 
-1478 QILIIKQRQRHT
+1478 
-1490 SHRRSS
+1490 
-1496 HTHQRHTIIQQRTL
+1496 
-1510 QLPDNIGGIG
+1510 
-1520 TIQQRLQTVGIIGDI
+1520 
-1535 HGKSFPSAWNHKPH
+1535 
-1549 FSRILKTTNKN
+1549 
-1560 GMDAKQENGAEH
+1560 
-1572 GIHRNEK
+1572 
-1579 QHQALPHGIHH
+1579 
-1590 HHRQR
+1590 
-1595 QRLLHH
+1595 
-1601 RTRRTRHHP
+1601 
-1610 RRIRRRQINSAQHP
+1610 
-1624 RRHGHQHLRTSNH
+1624 
-1637 RRQRHLQL
+1637 
-1645 HTQTTHRIPPHRH
+1645 
-1658 RLRIPVLQ
+1658 
-1666 PRRQPHRTRKR
+1666 
-1677 RTRLTNRSRRTRR
+1677 
-1690 PTGARRRRACGPRR
+1690 
-1704 QFSRAVVG
+1704 
-1712 RRAAACGD
+1712 
-1720 RSSGGEE
+1720 
-1727 SEDSAV
+1727 

>member
-1 MVKRM
+1 MWD
-6 LWKDIRQTLSKSK
+6 L
-19 GRVVSIV
+19 
-26 CLMALGSFA
+26 
-35 LVGLKV
+35 
-41 TGPDMQATA
+41 
-50 ADFYGRNNL
+50 
-59 ADITVVSNYGI
+59 
-70 SKDDER
+70 
-76 IIGKADG
+76 
-83 IKEVEYGYFKDVV
+83 
-96 ISGTDRSM
+96 
-104 RIYSKPDAVSTYDV
+104 
-118 TEGRLPKR
+118 
-126 TGEIAL
+126 
-132 DMKERDRFAVGSTLN
+132 
-147 VTEKTDIAGGTVLRH
+147 
-162 HKFTVVGFVRAS
+162 
-174 ETLSCLNM
+174 
-182 GQSTAGGG
+182 
-190 ELKGYAVAVPGEF
+190 
-203 DSDVKMI
+203 
-210 ARATYEDTEGL
+210 
-221 DYWSAEYRDAVQK
+221 
-234 HKDQLVTLLA
+234 
-244 NQPKAREATIRS
+244 
-256 QQRKKIDEAKDKV
+256 
-269 KTSKQ
+269 
-274 QLADAQRQLDD
+274 
-285 AKQQIDNAK
+285 
-294 DQLSEGSAEAVEEG
+294 
-308 SAAAAQL
+308 AAAAQL

-326 ASVASGQTQLQA
+326 ASVTSGQTQLQA

-507 NAQKPEAERKISEA
+507 NAQKPEAER
-521 ERQITLAEEKIDNLT
+521 QITLAEEKIDNLT

-542 SGRREGLTSQGYCV
+542 SGRREGLTSQGYRV

-789 EEIATTLKGKT
+789 KEIATTLKGKT

-913 GDQYSTNAYMVGL
+913 GDQYSTNAYMVRL

-1015 MHIYR
+1015 MYIYR

-1059 SSNHNGDRALKQ
+1059 SWIALAAPAIVVAVVLAVLGWIVYRQLETVDMLEALKSWNDPPRNGQ
-1071 HRGPRK
+1071 RSSSPKARGTAATTSPATIGCPIALAGVLPACPYRCGRCHPRCSDPLASAPASPCIYAAAVATSGTK
-1077 LMRAQR
+1077 AGSSDSMSSCCASNAPNTPANTSPEPAVAIQAGA
-1083 RPQWPGLHP
+1083 RPDRMIRVFPSPSAPTTMVTAP
-1092 LPGNNISH
+1092 LSSTVAPVSS
-1100 IGIQP
+1100 
-1105 IQQCGQFAGM
+1105 C
-1115 RSDNDL
+1115 
-1121 RHNMARQQI
+1121 ARNAA
-1130 QRAGINHNG
+1130 RNG
-1139 RHALRPLVPRAI
+1139 RASTHCLETTSAI
-1151 AILQRVMIQQ
+1151 SASNRFSNAANSPAC
-1161 RGNGRTLHV
+1161 GV
-1170 ITGSNVTLGGHT
+1170 ITTCGTT
-1182 GSNHPR
+1182 W
-1188 LHPALAQHSLRQHG
+1188 
-1202 QYHILRTLRPQITH
+1202 
-1216 HAHIRARRGPRRQ
+1216 
-1229 HGSTRIPRRTSHQTN
+1229 HGSKSNAPA
-1244 HSTRI
+1244 ST
-1249 LAIRKRRK
+1249 
-1257 TNRIR
+1257 TM
-1262 HKIAIR
+1262 
-1268 HLGKRNS
+1268 GGM
-1275 IIDIET
+1275 
-1281 EIDQRD
+1281 
-1287 PSASIR
+1287 PSAR
-1293 SRRHHRTRLHRT
+1293 SFR
-1305 ERHRHIRRNIRPRQR
+1305 EP
-1320 TIINTH
+1320 
-1326 TRRRIDGHHQR
+1326 
-1337 QISGRVIVR
+1337 SP
-1346 QRRLVRQ
+1346 
-1353 HAIHTQRRSQRASD
+1353 S
-1367 TTQRAGHAN
+1367 
-1376 PRHSIKHHMR
+1376 
-1386 TPRTLDR
+1386 
-1393 SLQPL
+1393 
-1398 TSLTRG
+1398 
-1404 KTRRA
+1404 
-1409 PRNISRRIQHQH
+1409 
-1421 TPTRTNKR
+1421 
-1429 PKRILMQRTA
+1429 
-1439 NSNRGNLRTLTR
+1439 SN
-1451 QLSPRIQAIA
+1451 A
-1461 TIVPSASQH
+1461 
-1470 RDPRILNI
+1470 
-1478 QILIIKQRQRHT
+1478 
-1490 SHRRSS
+1490 
-1496 HTHQRHTIIQQRTL
+1496 
-1510 QLPDNIGGIG
+1510 
-1520 TIQQRLQTVGIIGDI
+1520 
-1535 HGKSFPSAWNHKPH
+1535 
-1549 FSRILKTTNKN
+1549 
-1560 GMDAKQENGAEH
+1560 
-1572 GIHRNEK
+1572 
-1579 QHQALPHGIHH
+1579 
-1590 HHRQR
+1590 
-1595 QRLLHH
+1595 
-1601 RTRRTRHHP
+1601 
-1610 RRIRRRQINSAQHP
+1610 
-1624 RRHGHQHLRTSNH
+1624 
-1637 RRQRHLQL
+1637 
-1645 HTQTTHRIPPHRH
+1645 
-1658 RLRIPVLQ
+1658 
-1666 PRRQPHRTRKR
+1666 
-1677 RTRLTNRSRRTRR
+1677 
-1690 PTGARRRRACGPRR
+1690 
-1704 QFSRAVVG
+1704 
-1712 RRAAACGD
+1712 
-1720 RSSGGEE
+1720 
-1727 SEDSAV
+1727 

>member
-1 MVKRM
+1 M
-6 LWKDIRQTLSKSK
+6 
-19 GRVVSIV
+19 
-26 CLMALGSFA
+26 
-35 LVGLKV
+35 
-41 TGPDMQATA
+41 
-50 ADFYGRNNL
+50 
-59 ADITVVSNYGI
+59 
-70 SKDDER
+70 
-76 IIGKADG
+76 
-83 IKEVEYGYFKDVV
+83 
-96 ISGTDRSM
+96 
-104 RIYSKPDAVSTYDV
+104 
-118 TEGRLPKR
+118 
-126 TGEIAL
+126 
-132 DMKERDRFAVGSTLN
+132 
-147 VTEKTDIAGGTVLRH
+147 
-162 HKFTVVGFVRAS
+162 
-174 ETLSCLNM
+174 
-182 GQSTAGGG
+182 
-190 ELKGYAVAVPGEF
+190 
-203 DSDVKMI
+203 
-210 ARATYEDTEGL
+210 
-221 DYWSAEYRDAVQK
+221 
-234 HKDQLVTLLA
+234 
-244 NQPKAREATIRS
+244 
-256 QQRKKIDEAKDKV
+256 
-269 KTSKQ
+269 
-274 QLADAQRQLDD
+274 
-285 AKQQIDNAK
+285 
-294 DQLSEGSAEAVEEG
+294 
-308 SAAAAQL
+308 
-315 ATAQAQLASAN
+315 
-326 ASVASGQTQLQA
+326 
-338 AQTQLAQGQ
+338 
-347 NQLSDSWNQLANGKT
+347 
-362 QLDAAR
+362 
-368 EQLETSKTVLDK
+368 LDK

-507 NAQKPEAERKISEA
+507 NAQKPEAER
-521 ERQITLAEEKIDNLT
+521 QITLAEEKIDNLT

-542 SGRREGLTSQGYCV
+542 SGRREGLTSQGYRV

-789 EEIATTLKGKT
+789 KEIATTLKGKT

-913 GDQYSTNAYMVGL
+913 GDQYSTNAYMVRL

-1015 MHIYR
+1015 MYIYR

-1059 SSNHNGDRALKQ
+1059 SWIALAAPAIVVAVVLAVLGWIVYRQLETVDMLEALKSWNDPPRNGQ
-1071 HRGPRK
+1071 RSSSPKARGTAATTSPATIGCPIALAGVLPACPYRCGRCHPRCSDPLAIAPASPCIYAAAVATSGTK
-1077 LMRAQR
+1077 AGSSDSMSSCCASNAPNTPANTSPEPAVAIQAGA
-1083 RPQWPGLHP
+1083 RPDRMIRVFPSPSAPTTMVTAP
-1092 LPGNNISH
+1092 LSSTVAPVSS
-1100 IGIQP
+1100 
-1105 IQQCGQFAGM
+1105 C
-1115 RSDNDL
+1115 
-1121 RHNMARQQI
+1121 ARNAA
-1130 QRAGINHNG
+1130 RNG
-1139 RHALRPLVPRAI
+1139 RASTHCLETTSAI
-1151 AILQRVMIQQ
+1151 SASNRFSNAANSPAC
-1161 RGNGRTLHV
+1161 GV
-1170 ITGSNVTLGGHT
+1170 ITTCGTT
-1182 GSNHPR
+1182 W
-1188 LHPALAQHSLRQHG
+1188 
-1202 QYHILRTLRPQITH
+1202 
-1216 HAHIRARRGPRRQ
+1216 
-1229 HGSTRIPRRTSHQTN
+1229 HGSKSNAPA
-1244 HSTRI
+1244 ST
-1249 LAIRKRRK
+1249 
-1257 TNRIR
+1257 TM
-1262 HKIAIR
+1262 
-1268 HLGKRNS
+1268 GGM
-1275 IIDIET
+1275 
-1281 EIDQRD
+1281 
-1287 PSASIR
+1287 PSAR
-1293 SRRHHRTRLHRT
+1293 SFR
-1305 ERHRHIRRNIRPRQR
+1305 EP
-1320 TIINTH
+1320 
-1326 TRRRIDGHHQR
+1326 
-1337 QISGRVIVR
+1337 SP
-1346 QRRLVRQ
+1346 
-1353 HAIHTQRRSQRASD
+1353 S
-1367 TTQRAGHAN
+1367 
-1376 PRHSIKHHMR
+1376 
-1386 TPRTLDR
+1386 
-1393 SLQPL
+1393 
-1398 TSLTRG
+1398 
-1404 KTRRA
+1404 
-1409 PRNISRRIQHQH
+1409 
-1421 TPTRTNKR
+1421 
-1429 PKRILMQRTA
+1429 
-1439 NSNRGNLRTLTR
+1439 SN
-1451 QLSPRIQAIA
+1451 A
-1461 TIVPSASQH
+1461 
-1470 RDPRILNI
+1470 
-1478 QILIIKQRQRHT
+1478 
-1490 SHRRSS
+1490 
-1496 HTHQRHTIIQQRTL
+1496 
-1510 QLPDNIGGIG
+1510 
-1520 TIQQRLQTVGIIGDI
+1520 
-1535 HGKSFPSAWNHKPH
+1535 
-1549 FSRILKTTNKN
+1549 
-1560 GMDAKQENGAEH
+1560 
-1572 GIHRNEK
+1572 
-1579 QHQALPHGIHH
+1579 
-1590 HHRQR
+1590 
-1595 QRLLHH
+1595 
-1601 RTRRTRHHP
+1601 
-1610 RRIRRRQINSAQHP
+1610 
-1624 RRHGHQHLRTSNH
+1624 
-1637 RRQRHLQL
+1637 
-1645 HTQTTHRIPPHRH
+1645 
-1658 RLRIPVLQ
+1658 
-1666 PRRQPHRTRKR
+1666 
-1677 RTRLTNRSRRTRR
+1677 
-1690 PTGARRRRACGPRR
+1690 
-1704 QFSRAVVG
+1704 
-1712 RRAAACGD
+1712 
-1720 RSSGGEE
+1720 
-1727 SEDSAV
+1727 

>member
-1 MVKRM
+1 M
-6 LWKDIRQTLSKSK
+6 
-19 GRVVSIV
+19 
-26 CLMALGSFA
+26 
-35 LVGLKV
+35 
-41 TGPDMQATA
+41 
-50 ADFYGRNNL
+50 
-59 ADITVVSNYGI
+59 
-70 SKDDER
+70 
-76 IIGKADG
+76 
-83 IKEVEYGYFKDVV
+83 
-96 ISGTDRSM
+96 
-104 RIYSKPDAVSTYDV
+104 
-118 TEGRLPKR
+118 
-126 TGEIAL
+126 
-132 DMKERDRFAVGSTLN
+132 
-147 VTEKTDIAGGTVLRH
+147 
-162 HKFTVVGFVRAS
+162 
-174 ETLSCLNM
+174 
-182 GQSTAGGG
+182 
-190 ELKGYAVAVPGEF
+190 
-203 DSDVKMI
+203 
-210 ARATYEDTEGL
+210 
-221 DYWSAEYRDAVQK
+221 
-234 HKDQLVTLLA
+234 
-244 NQPKAREATIRS
+244 
-256 QQRKKIDEAKDKV
+256 
-269 KTSKQ
+269 
-274 QLADAQRQLDD
+274 
-285 AKQQIDNAK
+285 
-294 DQLSEGSAEAVEEG
+294 
-308 SAAAAQL
+308 
-315 ATAQAQLASAN
+315 
-326 ASVASGQTQLQA
+326 
-338 AQTQLAQGQ
+338 
-347 NQLSDSWNQLANGKT
+347 
-362 QLDAAR
+362 
-368 EQLETSKTVLDK
+368 LDK

-507 NAQKPEAERKISEA
+507 NAQKPEAER
-521 ERQITLAEEKIDNLT
+521 QITLAEEKIDNLT

-542 SGRREGLTSQGYCV
+542 SGRREGLTSQGYRV

-789 EEIATTLKGKT
+789 KEIATTLKGKT

-905 AQCYEHVF
+905 AQCCEHVF
-913 GDQYSTNAYMVGL
+913 GDQYSTNAYMVRL

-1015 MHIYR
+1015 MYIYR

-1059 SSNHNGDRALKQ
+1059 SWIALAAPAIVVAVVLAVLGWIVYRQLETVDMLEALKSWNDPPRNGQ
-1071 HRGPRK
+1071 RSSSPKARGTAATTSPATIGCPIALAGVLPACPYRCGRCHPRCSDPLAIAPASPCIYAAAVATSGTK
-1077 LMRAQR
+1077 AGSSDSMSSCCASNAPNTPANTSPEPAVAIQAGA
-1083 RPQWPGLHP
+1083 RPDRMIRVFPSPSAPTTMVTAP
-1092 LPGNNISH
+1092 LSSTVAPVSS
-1100 IGIQP
+1100 
-1105 IQQCGQFAGM
+1105 C
-1115 RSDNDL
+1115 
-1121 RHNMARQQI
+1121 ARNAA
-1130 QRAGINHNG
+1130 RNG
-1139 RHALRPLVPRAI
+1139 RASTHCLETTSAI
-1151 AILQRVMIQQ
+1151 SASNRFSNAANSPAC
-1161 RGNGRTLHV
+1161 GV
-1170 ITGSNVTLGGHT
+1170 ITTCGTT
-1182 GSNHPR
+1182 W
-1188 LHPALAQHSLRQHG
+1188 
-1202 QYHILRTLRPQITH
+1202 
-1216 HAHIRARRGPRRQ
+1216 
-1229 HGSTRIPRRTSHQTN
+1229 HGSKSNAPA
-1244 HSTRI
+1244 ST
-1249 LAIRKRRK
+1249 
-1257 TNRIR
+1257 TM
-1262 HKIAIR
+1262 
-1268 HLGKRNS
+1268 GGM
-1275 IIDIET
+1275 
-1281 EIDQRD
+1281 
-1287 PSASIR
+1287 PSAR
-1293 SRRHHRTRLHRT
+1293 SFR
-1305 ERHRHIRRNIRPRQR
+1305 EP
-1320 TIINTH
+1320 
-1326 TRRRIDGHHQR
+1326 
-1337 QISGRVIVR
+1337 SP
-1346 QRRLVRQ
+1346 
-1353 HAIHTQRRSQRASD
+1353 S
-1367 TTQRAGHAN
+1367 
-1376 PRHSIKHHMR
+1376 
-1386 TPRTLDR
+1386 
-1393 SLQPL
+1393 
-1398 TSLTRG
+1398 
-1404 KTRRA
+1404 
-1409 PRNISRRIQHQH
+1409 
-1421 TPTRTNKR
+1421 
-1429 PKRILMQRTA
+1429 
-1439 NSNRGNLRTLTR
+1439 SN
-1451 QLSPRIQAIA
+1451 A
-1461 TIVPSASQH
+1461 
-1470 RDPRILNI
+1470 
-1478 QILIIKQRQRHT
+1478 
-1490 SHRRSS
+1490 
-1496 HTHQRHTIIQQRTL
+1496 
-1510 QLPDNIGGIG
+1510 
-1520 TIQQRLQTVGIIGDI
+1520 
-1535 HGKSFPSAWNHKPH
+1535 
-1549 FSRILKTTNKN
+1549 
-1560 GMDAKQENGAEH
+1560 
-1572 GIHRNEK
+1572 
-1579 QHQALPHGIHH
+1579 
-1590 HHRQR
+1590 
-1595 QRLLHH
+1595 
-1601 RTRRTRHHP
+1601 
-1610 RRIRRRQINSAQHP
+1610 
-1624 RRHGHQHLRTSNH
+1624 
-1637 RRQRHLQL
+1637 
-1645 HTQTTHRIPPHRH
+1645 
-1658 RLRIPVLQ
+1658 
-1666 PRRQPHRTRKR
+1666 
-1677 RTRLTNRSRRTRR
+1677 
-1690 PTGARRRRACGPRR
+1690 
-1704 QFSRAVVG
+1704 
-1712 RRAAACGD
+1712 
-1720 RSSGGEE
+1720 
-1727 SEDSAV
+1727 

>member
-1 MVKRM
+1 MWD
-6 LWKDIRQTLSKSK
+6 L
-19 GRVVSIV
+19 
-26 CLMALGSFA
+26 
-35 LVGLKV
+35 
-41 TGPDMQATA
+41 
-50 ADFYGRNNL
+50 
-59 ADITVVSNYGI
+59 
-70 SKDDER
+70 
-76 IIGKADG
+76 
-83 IKEVEYGYFKDVV
+83 
-96 ISGTDRSM
+96 
-104 RIYSKPDAVSTYDV
+104 
-118 TEGRLPKR
+118 
-126 TGEIAL
+126 
-132 DMKERDRFAVGSTLN
+132 
-147 VTEKTDIAGGTVLRH
+147 
-162 HKFTVVGFVRAS
+162 
-174 ETLSCLNM
+174 
-182 GQSTAGGG
+182 
-190 ELKGYAVAVPGEF
+190 
-203 DSDVKMI
+203 
-210 ARATYEDTEGL
+210 
-221 DYWSAEYRDAVQK
+221 
-234 HKDQLVTLLA
+234 
-244 NQPKAREATIRS
+244 
-256 QQRKKIDEAKDKV
+256 
-269 KTSKQ
+269 
-274 QLADAQRQLDD
+274 
-285 AKQQIDNAK
+285 
-294 DQLSEGSAEAVEEG
+294 
-308 SAAAAQL
+308 AAAAQL

-326 ASVASGQTQLQA
+326 ASVTSGQTQLQA

-507 NAQKPEAERKISEA
+507 NAQKPEAER
-521 ERQITLAEEKIDNLT
+521 QITLAEEKIDNLT

-542 SGRREGLTSQGYCV
+542 SGRREGLTSQGYRV

-789 EEIATTLKGKT
+789 KEIATTLKGKT

-913 GDQYSTNAYMVGL
+913 GDQYSTNAYMVRL

-1015 MHIYR
+1015 MYIYR

-1059 SSNHNGDRALKQ
+1059 SWIALAAPAIVVAVVLAVLGWIVYRQLETVDMLEALKSWNDPPRNGQ
-1071 HRGPRK
+1071 RSSSPKARGTAATTSPATIGCPIALAGVLPACPYRCGRCHPRCSDPLAIAPASPCIYAAAAATSGTK
-1077 LMRAQR
+1077 AGSSDSMSSCCASNAPNTPANTSPEPAVAIQAGA
-1083 RPQWPGLHP
+1083 RPDRMIRVFPSPSAPTTMVTAP
-1092 LPGNNISH
+1092 LSSTVAPVSS
-1100 IGIQP
+1100 
-1105 IQQCGQFAGM
+1105 C
-1115 RSDNDL
+1115 
-1121 RHNMARQQI
+1121 ARNAA
-1130 QRAGINHNG
+1130 RNG
-1139 RHALRPLVPRAI
+1139 RASTHCLETTSAI
-1151 AILQRVMIQQ
+1151 SASNRFSNAANSPAC
-1161 RGNGRTLHV
+1161 GV
-1170 ITGSNVTLGGHT
+1170 ITTCGTT
-1182 GSNHPR
+1182 W
-1188 LHPALAQHSLRQHG
+1188 
-1202 QYHILRTLRPQITH
+1202 
-1216 HAHIRARRGPRRQ
+1216 
-1229 HGSTRIPRRTSHQTN
+1229 HGSKSNAPA
-1244 HSTRI
+1244 ST
-1249 LAIRKRRK
+1249 
-1257 TNRIR
+1257 TM
-1262 HKIAIR
+1262 
-1268 HLGKRNS
+1268 GGM
-1275 IIDIET
+1275 
-1281 EIDQRD
+1281 
-1287 PSASIR
+1287 PSAR
-1293 SRRHHRTRLHRT
+1293 SFR
-1305 ERHRHIRRNIRPRQR
+1305 EP
-1320 TIINTH
+1320 
-1326 TRRRIDGHHQR
+1326 
-1337 QISGRVIVR
+1337 SP
-1346 QRRLVRQ
+1346 
-1353 HAIHTQRRSQRASD
+1353 S
-1367 TTQRAGHAN
+1367 
-1376 PRHSIKHHMR
+1376 
-1386 TPRTLDR
+1386 
-1393 SLQPL
+1393 
-1398 TSLTRG
+1398 
-1404 KTRRA
+1404 
-1409 PRNISRRIQHQH
+1409 
-1421 TPTRTNKR
+1421 
-1429 PKRILMQRTA
+1429 
-1439 NSNRGNLRTLTR
+1439 SN
-1451 QLSPRIQAIA
+1451 A
-1461 TIVPSASQH
+1461 
-1470 RDPRILNI
+1470 
-1478 QILIIKQRQRHT
+1478 
-1490 SHRRSS
+1490 
-1496 HTHQRHTIIQQRTL
+1496 
-1510 QLPDNIGGIG
+1510 
-1520 TIQQRLQTVGIIGDI
+1520 
-1535 HGKSFPSAWNHKPH
+1535 
-1549 FSRILKTTNKN
+1549 
-1560 GMDAKQENGAEH
+1560 
-1572 GIHRNEK
+1572 
-1579 QHQALPHGIHH
+1579 
-1590 HHRQR
+1590 
-1595 QRLLHH
+1595 
-1601 RTRRTRHHP
+1601 
-1610 RRIRRRQINSAQHP
+1610 
-1624 RRHGHQHLRTSNH
+1624 
-1637 RRQRHLQL
+1637 
-1645 HTQTTHRIPPHRH
+1645 
-1658 RLRIPVLQ
+1658 
-1666 PRRQPHRTRKR
+1666 
-1677 RTRLTNRSRRTRR
+1677 
-1690 PTGARRRRACGPRR
+1690 
-1704 QFSRAVVG
+1704 
-1712 RRAAACGD
+1712 
-1720 RSSGGEE
+1720 
-1727 SEDSAV
+1727 

>member
-1 MVKRM
+1 
-6 LWKDIRQTLSKSK
+6 
-19 GRVVSIV
+19 
-26 CLMALGSFA
+26 
-35 LVGLKV
+35 
-41 TGPDMQATA
+41 
-50 ADFYGRNNL
+50 
-59 ADITVVSNYGI
+59 
-70 SKDDER
+70 
-76 IIGKADG
+76 
-83 IKEVEYGYFKDVV
+83 
-96 ISGTDRSM
+96 
-104 RIYSKPDAVSTYDV
+104 
-118 TEGRLPKR
+118 
-126 TGEIAL
+126 
-132 DMKERDRFAVGSTLN
+132 
-147 VTEKTDIAGGTVLRH
+147 
-162 HKFTVVGFVRAS
+162 
-174 ETLSCLNM
+174 
-182 GQSTAGGG
+182 
-190 ELKGYAVAVPGEF
+190 
-203 DSDVKMI
+203 MI
-210 ARATYEDTEGL
+210 ARATYEDAEGL

-542 SGRREGLTSQGYCV
+542 SGRREGPTSQGYRV

-933 TERQGAKFMKLAAV
+933 MERQGAKFMKLAAV

-982 VVILYNLT
+982 VVILYDLT

-1015 MHIYR
+1015 MYIYR

-1059 SSNHNGDRALKQ
+1059 SWIALGAPAIVVAVALAVLGWIVYRQLETVDMLEALK
-1071 HRGPRK
+1071 
-1077 LMRAQR
+1077 
-1083 RPQWPGLHP
+1083 
-1092 LPGNNISH
+1092 S
-1100 IGIQP
+1100 
-1105 IQQCGQFAGM
+1105 
-1115 RSDNDL
+1115 
-1121 RHNMARQQI
+1121 
-1130 QRAGINHNG
+1130 
-1139 RHALRPLVPRAI
+1139 V
-1151 AILQRVMIQQ
+1151 
-1161 RGNGRTLHV
+1161 
-1170 ITGSNVTLGGHT
+1170 
-1182 GSNHPR
+1182 
-1188 LHPALAQHSLRQHG
+1188 
-1202 QYHILRTLRPQITH
+1202 
-1216 HAHIRARRGPRRQ
+1216 
-1229 HGSTRIPRRTSHQTN
+1229 
-1244 HSTRI
+1244 
-1249 LAIRKRRK
+1249 
-1257 TNRIR
+1257 
-1262 HKIAIR
+1262 
-1268 HLGKRNS
+1268 
-1275 IIDIET
+1275 E
-1281 EIDQRD
+1281 
-1287 PSASIR
+1287 
-1293 SRRHHRTRLHRT
+1293 
-1305 ERHRHIRRNIRPRQR
+1305 
-1320 TIINTH
+1320 
-1326 TRRRIDGHHQR
+1326 
-1337 QISGRVIVR
+1337 
-1346 QRRLVRQ
+1346 
-1353 HAIHTQRRSQRASD
+1353 
-1367 TTQRAGHAN
+1367 
-1376 PRHSIKHHMR
+1376 
-1386 TPRTLDR
+1386 
-1393 SLQPL
+1393 
-1398 TSLTRG
+1398 
-1404 KTRRA
+1404 
-1409 PRNISRRIQHQH
+1409 
-1421 TPTRTNKR
+1421 
-1429 PKRILMQRTA
+1429 
-1439 NSNRGNLRTLTR
+1439 
-1451 QLSPRIQAIA
+1451 
-1461 TIVPSASQH
+1461 
-1470 RDPRILNI
+1470 
-1478 QILIIKQRQRHT
+1478 
-1490 SHRRSS
+1490 
-1496 HTHQRHTIIQQRTL
+1496 
-1510 QLPDNIGGIG
+1510 
-1520 TIQQRLQTVGIIGDI
+1520 
-1535 HGKSFPSAWNHKPH
+1535 
-1549 FSRILKTTNKN
+1549 
-1560 GMDAKQENGAEH
+1560 
-1572 GIHRNEK
+1572 
-1579 QHQALPHGIHH
+1579 
-1590 HHRQR
+1590 
-1595 QRLLHH
+1595 
-1601 RTRRTRHHP
+1601 
-1610 RRIRRRQINSAQHP
+1610 
-1624 RRHGHQHLRTSNH
+1624 
-1637 RRQRHLQL
+1637 
-1645 HTQTTHRIPPHRH
+1645 
-1658 RLRIPVLQ
+1658 
-1666 PRRQPHRTRKR
+1666 
-1677 RTRLTNRSRRTRR
+1677 
-1690 PTGARRRRACGPRR
+1690 
-1704 QFSRAVVG
+1704 
-1712 RRAAACGD
+1712 
-1720 RSSGGEE
+1720 
-1727 SEDSAV
+1727 

>member
-162 HKFTVVGFVRAS
+162 HKFTV
-174 ETLSCLNM
+174 
-182 GQSTAGGG
+182 
-190 ELKGYAVAVPGEF
+190 
-203 DSDVKMI
+203 
-210 ARATYEDTEGL
+210 
-221 DYWSAEYRDAVQK
+221 
-234 HKDQLVTLLA
+234 
-244 NQPKAREATIRS
+244 
-256 QQRKKIDEAKDKV
+256 
-269 KTSKQ
+269 
-274 QLADAQRQLDD
+274 
-285 AKQQIDNAK
+285 
-294 DQLSEGSAEAVEEG
+294 
-308 SAAAAQL
+308 
-315 ATAQAQLASAN
+315 
-326 ASVASGQTQLQA
+326 
-338 AQTQLAQGQ
+338 
-347 NQLSDSWNQLANGKT
+347 
-362 QLDAAR
+362 
-368 EQLETSKTVLDK
+368 
-380 VGATL
+380 
-385 GKWEQ
+385 
-390 TGITGKLYEQIRGK
+390 
-404 YDMAINQ
+404 
-411 YNEACAEYNRQLNA
+411 
-425 YNAGLQQYQNAVAR
+425 
-439 LDQGSQAY
+439 
-447 RSNADN
+447 
-453 LAQAS
+453 
-458 KQIAE
+458 
-463 KQNELGKAVSQAG
+463 
-476 KQVAD
+476 
-481 GVTQLIQGQRDIDK
+481 
-495 AETEY
+495 
-500 QSKLAEF
+500 
-507 NAQKPEAERKISEA
+507 
-521 ERQITLAEEKIDNLT
+521 
-536 VPAYSV
+536 
-542 SGRREGLTSQGYCV
+542 
-556 YMVIEGIVAK
+556 
-566 LADIFPIFL
+566 
-575 YFVAALV
+575 
-582 TFSTMGRMVD
+582 
-592 EERTNS
+592 
-598 GTLKALGYGNAD
+598 
-610 VMLKFTVYGFAAST
+610 YGFAAST

-745 AVSLLTAGLAVQSS
+745 AVSLLPAGLTVQSS

-789 EEIATTLKGKT
+789 EEIATTLKGKN

-893 SEMYIGHFIFMN
+893 SEMYLGHFIFMN

-913 GDQYSTNAYMVGL
+913 GDQYSTNAYMVRL

-962 IVGSLNQIMEVLIL
+962 IVGSLNQIMVSTIVGSLNQIMEVLIL

-982 VVILYNLT
+982 VVILYDLT

-1015 MHIYR
+1015 MYIYR

-1059 SSNHNGDRALKQ
+1059 SWIALAAPAIVVAVVLAVLGWIVYRQLETVDMLEALK
-1071 HRGPRK
+1071 
-1077 LMRAQR
+1077 
-1083 RPQWPGLHP
+1083 
-1092 LPGNNISH
+1092 S
-1100 IGIQP
+1100 
-1105 IQQCGQFAGM
+1105 
-1115 RSDNDL
+1115 
-1121 RHNMARQQI
+1121 
-1130 QRAGINHNG
+1130 
-1139 RHALRPLVPRAI
+1139 V
-1151 AILQRVMIQQ
+1151 
-1161 RGNGRTLHV
+1161 
-1170 ITGSNVTLGGHT
+1170 
-1182 GSNHPR
+1182 
-1188 LHPALAQHSLRQHG
+1188 
-1202 QYHILRTLRPQITH
+1202 
-1216 HAHIRARRGPRRQ
+1216 
-1229 HGSTRIPRRTSHQTN
+1229 
-1244 HSTRI
+1244 
-1249 LAIRKRRK
+1249 
-1257 TNRIR
+1257 
-1262 HKIAIR
+1262 
-1268 HLGKRNS
+1268 
-1275 IIDIET
+1275 E
-1281 EIDQRD
+1281 
-1287 PSASIR
+1287 
-1293 SRRHHRTRLHRT
+1293 
-1305 ERHRHIRRNIRPRQR
+1305 
-1320 TIINTH
+1320 
-1326 TRRRIDGHHQR
+1326 
-1337 QISGRVIVR
+1337 
-1346 QRRLVRQ
+1346 
-1353 HAIHTQRRSQRASD
+1353 
-1367 TTQRAGHAN
+1367 
-1376 PRHSIKHHMR
+1376 
-1386 TPRTLDR
+1386 
-1393 SLQPL
+1393 
-1398 TSLTRG
+1398 
-1404 KTRRA
+1404 
-1409 PRNISRRIQHQH
+1409 
-1421 TPTRTNKR
+1421 
-1429 PKRILMQRTA
+1429 
-1439 NSNRGNLRTLTR
+1439 
-1451 QLSPRIQAIA
+1451 
-1461 TIVPSASQH
+1461 
-1470 RDPRILNI
+1470 
-1478 QILIIKQRQRHT
+1478 
-1490 SHRRSS
+1490 
-1496 HTHQRHTIIQQRTL
+1496 
-1510 QLPDNIGGIG
+1510 
-1520 TIQQRLQTVGIIGDI
+1520 
-1535 HGKSFPSAWNHKPH
+1535 
-1549 FSRILKTTNKN
+1549 
-1560 GMDAKQENGAEH
+1560 
-1572 GIHRNEK
+1572 
-1579 QHQALPHGIHH
+1579 
-1590 HHRQR
+1590 
-1595 QRLLHH
+1595 
-1601 RTRRTRHHP
+1601 
-1610 RRIRRRQINSAQHP
+1610 
-1624 RRHGHQHLRTSNH
+1624 
-1637 RRQRHLQL
+1637 
-1645 HTQTTHRIPPHRH
+1645 
-1658 RLRIPVLQ
+1658 
-1666 PRRQPHRTRKR
+1666 
-1677 RTRLTNRSRRTRR
+1677 
-1690 PTGARRRRACGPRR
+1690 
-1704 QFSRAVVG
+1704 
-1712 RRAAACGD
+1712 
-1720 RSSGGEE
+1720 
-1727 SEDSAV
+1727 

>member
-1 MVKRM
+1 M
-6 LWKDIRQTLSKSK
+6 
-19 GRVVSIV
+19 
-26 CLMALGSFA
+26 
-35 LVGLKV
+35 
-41 TGPDMQATA
+41 
-50 ADFYGRNNL
+50 
-59 ADITVVSNYGI
+59 
-70 SKDDER
+70 
-76 IIGKADG
+76 
-83 IKEVEYGYFKDVV
+83 
-96 ISGTDRSM
+96 
-104 RIYSKPDAVSTYDV
+104 
-118 TEGRLPKR
+118 
-126 TGEIAL
+126 
-132 DMKERDRFAVGSTLN
+132 
-147 VTEKTDIAGGTVLRH
+147 
-162 HKFTVVGFVRAS
+162 
-174 ETLSCLNM
+174 
-182 GQSTAGGG
+182 
-190 ELKGYAVAVPGEF
+190 
-203 DSDVKMI
+203 
-210 ARATYEDTEGL
+210 
-221 DYWSAEYRDAVQK
+221 
-234 HKDQLVTLLA
+234 
-244 NQPKAREATIRS
+244 
-256 QQRKKIDEAKDKV
+256 
-269 KTSKQ
+269 
-274 QLADAQRQLDD
+274 
-285 AKQQIDNAK
+285 
-294 DQLSEGSAEAVEEG
+294 
-308 SAAAAQL
+308 
-315 ATAQAQLASAN
+315 
-326 ASVASGQTQLQA
+326 
-338 AQTQLAQGQ
+338 
-347 NQLSDSWNQLANGKT
+347 
-362 QLDAAR
+362 
-368 EQLETSKTVLDK
+368 LDK

-542 SGRREGLTSQGYCV
+542 SGRREGLTSQGYRV

-671 WISAVVPAWL
+671 WISAVMPAWL

-893 SEMYIGHFIFMN
+893 SAMYIGHFIFMN

-913 GDQYSTNAYMVGL
+913 GDQYSTNAYMVRL

-982 VVILYNLT
+982 VVILYDLT

-1015 MHIYR
+1015 MYIYR

-1059 SSNHNGDRALKQ
+1059 SWIALAAPAIVVAVVLAVLGWIVYRQLETVDMLEALKSWNDPPRNGQ
-1071 HRGPRK
+1071 RSSSPKARGTAATTSPATIGCPIALAGVLPACPYRCGRCHPRCSDPLAIAPASPCIYAAAVATSGTK
-1077 LMRAQR
+1077 AGSSDSMSSCCASNAPNTPANTSPEPAVAIQAGA
-1083 RPQWPGLHP
+1083 RPDRMIRVFPSPSAPTTMVTAP
-1092 LPGNNISH
+1092 LSSTVAPVSS
-1100 IGIQP
+1100 
-1105 IQQCGQFAGM
+1105 C
-1115 RSDNDL
+1115 
-1121 RHNMARQQI
+1121 ARNAA
-1130 QRAGINHNG
+1130 RNG
-1139 RHALRPLVPRAI
+1139 RASTHCLETTSAI
-1151 AILQRVMIQQ
+1151 SASNRFSNAANSPAC
-1161 RGNGRTLHV
+1161 GV
-1170 ITGSNVTLGGHT
+1170 ITTCGTT
-1182 GSNHPR
+1182 W
-1188 LHPALAQHSLRQHG
+1188 
-1202 QYHILRTLRPQITH
+1202 
-1216 HAHIRARRGPRRQ
+1216 
-1229 HGSTRIPRRTSHQTN
+1229 HGSKSNAPA
-1244 HSTRI
+1244 ST
-1249 LAIRKRRK
+1249 
-1257 TNRIR
+1257 TM
-1262 HKIAIR
+1262 
-1268 HLGKRNS
+1268 GGM
-1275 IIDIET
+1275 
-1281 EIDQRD
+1281 
-1287 PSASIR
+1287 PSAR
-1293 SRRHHRTRLHRT
+1293 SFR
-1305 ERHRHIRRNIRPRQR
+1305 EP
-1320 TIINTH
+1320 
-1326 TRRRIDGHHQR
+1326 
-1337 QISGRVIVR
+1337 SP
-1346 QRRLVRQ
+1346 
-1353 HAIHTQRRSQRASD
+1353 S
-1367 TTQRAGHAN
+1367 
-1376 PRHSIKHHMR
+1376 
-1386 TPRTLDR
+1386 
-1393 SLQPL
+1393 
-1398 TSLTRG
+1398 
-1404 KTRRA
+1404 
-1409 PRNISRRIQHQH
+1409 
-1421 TPTRTNKR
+1421 
-1429 PKRILMQRTA
+1429 
-1439 NSNRGNLRTLTR
+1439 SN
-1451 QLSPRIQAIA
+1451 A
-1461 TIVPSASQH
+1461 
-1470 RDPRILNI
+1470 
-1478 QILIIKQRQRHT
+1478 
-1490 SHRRSS
+1490 
-1496 HTHQRHTIIQQRTL
+1496 
-1510 QLPDNIGGIG
+1510 
-1520 TIQQRLQTVGIIGDI
+1520 
-1535 HGKSFPSAWNHKPH
+1535 
-1549 FSRILKTTNKN
+1549 
-1560 GMDAKQENGAEH
+1560 
-1572 GIHRNEK
+1572 
-1579 QHQALPHGIHH
+1579 
-1590 HHRQR
+1590 
-1595 QRLLHH
+1595 
-1601 RTRRTRHHP
+1601 
-1610 RRIRRRQINSAQHP
+1610 
-1624 RRHGHQHLRTSNH
+1624 
-1637 RRQRHLQL
+1637 
-1645 HTQTTHRIPPHRH
+1645 
-1658 RLRIPVLQ
+1658 
-1666 PRRQPHRTRKR
+1666 
-1677 RTRLTNRSRRTRR
+1677 
-1690 PTGARRRRACGPRR
+1690 
-1704 QFSRAVVG
+1704 
-1712 RRAAACGD
+1712 
-1720 RSSGGEE
+1720 
-1727 SEDSAV
+1727 

>member
-1 MVKRM
+1 
-6 LWKDIRQTLSKSK
+6 
-19 GRVVSIV
+19 
-26 CLMALGSFA
+26 
-35 LVGLKV
+35 
-41 TGPDMQATA
+41 
-50 ADFYGRNNL
+50 
-59 ADITVVSNYGI
+59 
-70 SKDDER
+70 
-76 IIGKADG
+76 
-83 IKEVEYGYFKDVV
+83 
-96 ISGTDRSM
+96 
-104 RIYSKPDAVSTYDV
+104 
-118 TEGRLPKR
+118 
-126 TGEIAL
+126 
-132 DMKERDRFAVGSTLN
+132 
-147 VTEKTDIAGGTVLRH
+147 
-162 HKFTVVGFVRAS
+162 
-174 ETLSCLNM
+174 
-182 GQSTAGGG
+182 
-190 ELKGYAVAVPGEF
+190 
-203 DSDVKMI
+203 MI

-326 ASVASGQTQLQA
+326 ASVASGQTQRQA

-347 NQLSDSWNQLANGKT
+347 NQLFDSWNQLANGKT

-500 QSKLAEF
+500 QSKLA
-507 NAQKPEAERKISEA
+507 
-521 ERQITLAEEKIDNLT
+521 

-542 SGRREGLTSQGYCV
+542 SGRREGLTSQGYRV
-556 YMVIEGIVAK
+556 YIVIEGIVAK

-582 TFSTMGRMVD
+582 TFGTMGRMVD

-690 PASLLLPKPPAKG
+690 PASLLLLKPPAKG

-982 VVILYNLT
+982 VVILYDLT

-1015 MHIYR
+1015 MYIYR

-1059 SSNHNGDRALKQ
+1059 SWIALAAPAIVVAVVLAVLGWIVYRQLETVDMLEALK
-1071 HRGPRK
+1071 
-1077 LMRAQR
+1077 
-1083 RPQWPGLHP
+1083 
-1092 LPGNNISH
+1092 S
-1100 IGIQP
+1100 
-1105 IQQCGQFAGM
+1105 
-1115 RSDNDL
+1115 
-1121 RHNMARQQI
+1121 
-1130 QRAGINHNG
+1130 
-1139 RHALRPLVPRAI
+1139 V
-1151 AILQRVMIQQ
+1151 
-1161 RGNGRTLHV
+1161 
-1170 ITGSNVTLGGHT
+1170 
-1182 GSNHPR
+1182 
-1188 LHPALAQHSLRQHG
+1188 
-1202 QYHILRTLRPQITH
+1202 
-1216 HAHIRARRGPRRQ
+1216 
-1229 HGSTRIPRRTSHQTN
+1229 
-1244 HSTRI
+1244 
-1249 LAIRKRRK
+1249 
-1257 TNRIR
+1257 
-1262 HKIAIR
+1262 
-1268 HLGKRNS
+1268 
-1275 IIDIET
+1275 E
-1281 EIDQRD
+1281 
-1287 PSASIR
+1287 
-1293 SRRHHRTRLHRT
+1293 
-1305 ERHRHIRRNIRPRQR
+1305 
-1320 TIINTH
+1320 
-1326 TRRRIDGHHQR
+1326 
-1337 QISGRVIVR
+1337 
-1346 QRRLVRQ
+1346 
-1353 HAIHTQRRSQRASD
+1353 
-1367 TTQRAGHAN
+1367 
-1376 PRHSIKHHMR
+1376 
-1386 TPRTLDR
+1386 
-1393 SLQPL
+1393 
-1398 TSLTRG
+1398 
-1404 KTRRA
+1404 
-1409 PRNISRRIQHQH
+1409 
-1421 TPTRTNKR
+1421 
-1429 PKRILMQRTA
+1429 
-1439 NSNRGNLRTLTR
+1439 
-1451 QLSPRIQAIA
+1451 
-1461 TIVPSASQH
+1461 
-1470 RDPRILNI
+1470 
-1478 QILIIKQRQRHT
+1478 
-1490 SHRRSS
+1490 
-1496 HTHQRHTIIQQRTL
+1496 
-1510 QLPDNIGGIG
+1510 
-1520 TIQQRLQTVGIIGDI
+1520 
-1535 HGKSFPSAWNHKPH
+1535 
-1549 FSRILKTTNKN
+1549 
-1560 GMDAKQENGAEH
+1560 
-1572 GIHRNEK
+1572 
-1579 QHQALPHGIHH
+1579 
-1590 HHRQR
+1590 
-1595 QRLLHH
+1595 
-1601 RTRRTRHHP
+1601 
-1610 RRIRRRQINSAQHP
+1610 
-1624 RRHGHQHLRTSNH
+1624 
-1637 RRQRHLQL
+1637 
-1645 HTQTTHRIPPHRH
+1645 
-1658 RLRIPVLQ
+1658 
-1666 PRRQPHRTRKR
+1666 
-1677 RTRLTNRSRRTRR
+1677 
-1690 PTGARRRRACGPRR
+1690 
-1704 QFSRAVVG
+1704 
-1712 RRAAACGD
+1712 
-1720 RSSGGEE
+1720 
-1727 SEDSAV
+1727 

>member
-1 MVKRM
+1 MWD
-6 LWKDIRQTLSKSK
+6 L
-19 GRVVSIV
+19 
-26 CLMALGSFA
+26 
-35 LVGLKV
+35 
-41 TGPDMQATA
+41 
-50 ADFYGRNNL
+50 
-59 ADITVVSNYGI
+59 
-70 SKDDER
+70 
-76 IIGKADG
+76 
-83 IKEVEYGYFKDVV
+83 
-96 ISGTDRSM
+96 
-104 RIYSKPDAVSTYDV
+104 
-118 TEGRLPKR
+118 
-126 TGEIAL
+126 
-132 DMKERDRFAVGSTLN
+132 
-147 VTEKTDIAGGTVLRH
+147 
-162 HKFTVVGFVRAS
+162 
-174 ETLSCLNM
+174 
-182 GQSTAGGG
+182 
-190 ELKGYAVAVPGEF
+190 
-203 DSDVKMI
+203 
-210 ARATYEDTEGL
+210 
-221 DYWSAEYRDAVQK
+221 
-234 HKDQLVTLLA
+234 
-244 NQPKAREATIRS
+244 
-256 QQRKKIDEAKDKV
+256 
-269 KTSKQ
+269 
-274 QLADAQRQLDD
+274 
-285 AKQQIDNAK
+285 
-294 DQLSEGSAEAVEEG
+294 
-308 SAAAAQL
+308 AAAAQL

-500 QSKLAEF
+500 QSKLA
-507 NAQKPEAERKISEA
+507 
-521 ERQITLAEEKIDNLT
+521 

-542 SGRREGLTSQGYCV
+542 SGRREGLTSQGYRV

-643 HAYSAG
+643 HSYSAG

-690 PASLLLPKPPAKG
+690 PASLLLLKPPAKG

-728 IFRYKTRMFMT
+728 IFRYKTRMFMA

-913 GDQYSTNAYMVGL
+913 GDQYSTNAYMVRL

-982 VVILYNLT
+982 VVILYDLT

-1015 MHIYR
+1015 MYIYR

-1059 SSNHNGDRALKQ
+1059 SWIALAAPAIVVAVVLAVLGWIVYRQLETVDMLEALK
-1071 HRGPRK
+1071 
-1077 LMRAQR
+1077 
-1083 RPQWPGLHP
+1083 
-1092 LPGNNISH
+1092 S
-1100 IGIQP
+1100 
-1105 IQQCGQFAGM
+1105 
-1115 RSDNDL
+1115 
-1121 RHNMARQQI
+1121 
-1130 QRAGINHNG
+1130 
-1139 RHALRPLVPRAI
+1139 V
-1151 AILQRVMIQQ
+1151 
-1161 RGNGRTLHV
+1161 
-1170 ITGSNVTLGGHT
+1170 
-1182 GSNHPR
+1182 
-1188 LHPALAQHSLRQHG
+1188 
-1202 QYHILRTLRPQITH
+1202 
-1216 HAHIRARRGPRRQ
+1216 
-1229 HGSTRIPRRTSHQTN
+1229 
-1244 HSTRI
+1244 
-1249 LAIRKRRK
+1249 
-1257 TNRIR
+1257 
-1262 HKIAIR
+1262 
-1268 HLGKRNS
+1268 
-1275 IIDIET
+1275 E
-1281 EIDQRD
+1281 
-1287 PSASIR
+1287 
-1293 SRRHHRTRLHRT
+1293 
-1305 ERHRHIRRNIRPRQR
+1305 
-1320 TIINTH
+1320 
-1326 TRRRIDGHHQR
+1326 
-1337 QISGRVIVR
+1337 
-1346 QRRLVRQ
+1346 
-1353 HAIHTQRRSQRASD
+1353 
-1367 TTQRAGHAN
+1367 
-1376 PRHSIKHHMR
+1376 
-1386 TPRTLDR
+1386 
-1393 SLQPL
+1393 
-1398 TSLTRG
+1398 
-1404 KTRRA
+1404 
-1409 PRNISRRIQHQH
+1409 
-1421 TPTRTNKR
+1421 
-1429 PKRILMQRTA
+1429 
-1439 NSNRGNLRTLTR
+1439 
-1451 QLSPRIQAIA
+1451 
-1461 TIVPSASQH
+1461 
-1470 RDPRILNI
+1470 
-1478 QILIIKQRQRHT
+1478 
-1490 SHRRSS
+1490 
-1496 HTHQRHTIIQQRTL
+1496 
-1510 QLPDNIGGIG
+1510 
-1520 TIQQRLQTVGIIGDI
+1520 
-1535 HGKSFPSAWNHKPH
+1535 
-1549 FSRILKTTNKN
+1549 
-1560 GMDAKQENGAEH
+1560 
-1572 GIHRNEK
+1572 
-1579 QHQALPHGIHH
+1579 
-1590 HHRQR
+1590 
-1595 QRLLHH
+1595 
-1601 RTRRTRHHP
+1601 
-1610 RRIRRRQINSAQHP
+1610 
-1624 RRHGHQHLRTSNH
+1624 
-1637 RRQRHLQL
+1637 
-1645 HTQTTHRIPPHRH
+1645 
-1658 RLRIPVLQ
+1658 
-1666 PRRQPHRTRKR
+1666 
-1677 RTRLTNRSRRTRR
+1677 
-1690 PTGARRRRACGPRR
+1690 
-1704 QFSRAVVG
+1704 
-1712 RRAAACGD
+1712 
-1720 RSSGGEE
+1720 
-1727 SEDSAV
+1727 

>member
-1 MVKRM
+1 MWD
-6 LWKDIRQTLSKSK
+6 L
-19 GRVVSIV
+19 
-26 CLMALGSFA
+26 
-35 LVGLKV
+35 
-41 TGPDMQATA
+41 
-50 ADFYGRNNL
+50 
-59 ADITVVSNYGI
+59 
-70 SKDDER
+70 
-76 IIGKADG
+76 
-83 IKEVEYGYFKDVV
+83 
-96 ISGTDRSM
+96 
-104 RIYSKPDAVSTYDV
+104 
-118 TEGRLPKR
+118 
-126 TGEIAL
+126 
-132 DMKERDRFAVGSTLN
+132 
-147 VTEKTDIAGGTVLRH
+147 
-162 HKFTVVGFVRAS
+162 
-174 ETLSCLNM
+174 
-182 GQSTAGGG
+182 
-190 ELKGYAVAVPGEF
+190 
-203 DSDVKMI
+203 
-210 ARATYEDTEGL
+210 
-221 DYWSAEYRDAVQK
+221 
-234 HKDQLVTLLA
+234 
-244 NQPKAREATIRS
+244 
-256 QQRKKIDEAKDKV
+256 
-269 KTSKQ
+269 
-274 QLADAQRQLDD
+274 
-285 AKQQIDNAK
+285 
-294 DQLSEGSAEAVEEG
+294 
-308 SAAAAQL
+308 AAAAQL

-338 AQTQLAQGQ
+338 ARTQLAQGQ

-507 NAQKPEAERKISEA
+507 NAQKPEAER
-521 ERQITLAEEKIDNLT
+521 QITLAEEKIDNLT

-542 SGRREGLTSQGYCV
+542 SGRREGLTSQGYRV

-598 GTLKALGYGNAD
+598 GTLKALGYGNTD

-789 EEIATTLKGKT
+789 KEIATTLKGKT

-913 GDQYSTNAYMVGL
+913 GDQYSTNAYMVRL

-1015 MHIYR
+1015 MYIYR

-1059 SSNHNGDRALKQ
+1059 SWIALAAPAIVVAVVLAVLGWIVYRQLETVDMLEALKSWNDPPRNGQ
-1071 HRGPRK
+1071 RSSSPKARGTAATTSPATIGCPIALAGVLPACPYRCGRCHPRCSDPLAIAPASPCIYAAAAATSGTK
-1077 LMRAQR
+1077 AGSSDSMSSCCASNAPNTPANTSPEPAVAIQAGA
-1083 RPQWPGLHP
+1083 RPDRMIRVFPSPSAPTTMVTAP
-1092 LPGNNISH
+1092 LSSTVAPVSS
-1100 IGIQP
+1100 
-1105 IQQCGQFAGM
+1105 C
-1115 RSDNDL
+1115 
-1121 RHNMARQQI
+1121 ARNAA
-1130 QRAGINHNG
+1130 RNG
-1139 RHALRPLVPRAI
+1139 RASTHCLETTSAI
-1151 AILQRVMIQQ
+1151 SASNRFSNAANSPAC
-1161 RGNGRTLHV
+1161 GV
-1170 ITGSNVTLGGHT
+1170 ITTCGTT
-1182 GSNHPR
+1182 W
-1188 LHPALAQHSLRQHG
+1188 
-1202 QYHILRTLRPQITH
+1202 
-1216 HAHIRARRGPRRQ
+1216 
-1229 HGSTRIPRRTSHQTN
+1229 HGSKSNAPA
-1244 HSTRI
+1244 ST
-1249 LAIRKRRK
+1249 
-1257 TNRIR
+1257 TM
-1262 HKIAIR
+1262 
-1268 HLGKRNS
+1268 GGM
-1275 IIDIET
+1275 
-1281 EIDQRD
+1281 
-1287 PSASIR
+1287 PSAR
-1293 SRRHHRTRLHRT
+1293 SFR
-1305 ERHRHIRRNIRPRQR
+1305 EP
-1320 TIINTH
+1320 
-1326 TRRRIDGHHQR
+1326 
-1337 QISGRVIVR
+1337 SP
-1346 QRRLVRQ
+1346 
-1353 HAIHTQRRSQRASD
+1353 S
-1367 TTQRAGHAN
+1367 
-1376 PRHSIKHHMR
+1376 
-1386 TPRTLDR
+1386 
-1393 SLQPL
+1393 
-1398 TSLTRG
+1398 
-1404 KTRRA
+1404 
-1409 PRNISRRIQHQH
+1409 
-1421 TPTRTNKR
+1421 
-1429 PKRILMQRTA
+1429 
-1439 NSNRGNLRTLTR
+1439 SN
-1451 QLSPRIQAIA
+1451 A
-1461 TIVPSASQH
+1461 
-1470 RDPRILNI
+1470 
-1478 QILIIKQRQRHT
+1478 
-1490 SHRRSS
+1490 
-1496 HTHQRHTIIQQRTL
+1496 
-1510 QLPDNIGGIG
+1510 
-1520 TIQQRLQTVGIIGDI
+1520 
-1535 HGKSFPSAWNHKPH
+1535 
-1549 FSRILKTTNKN
+1549 
-1560 GMDAKQENGAEH
+1560 
-1572 GIHRNEK
+1572 
-1579 QHQALPHGIHH
+1579 
-1590 HHRQR
+1590 
-1595 QRLLHH
+1595 
-1601 RTRRTRHHP
+1601 
-1610 RRIRRRQINSAQHP
+1610 
-1624 RRHGHQHLRTSNH
+1624 
-1637 RRQRHLQL
+1637 
-1645 HTQTTHRIPPHRH
+1645 
-1658 RLRIPVLQ
+1658 
-1666 PRRQPHRTRKR
+1666 
-1677 RTRLTNRSRRTRR
+1677 
-1690 PTGARRRRACGPRR
+1690 
-1704 QFSRAVVG
+1704 
-1712 RRAAACGD
+1712 
-1720 RSSGGEE
+1720 
-1727 SEDSAV
+1727 

>member
-1 MVKRM
+1 MAYIEMVHSFKRYHM
-6 LWKDIRQTLSKSK
+6 GDITITANNDVSFGIERGELAIILGSSGAGKSTVLNILGGMDTNSEGKVIIDGVDISDFNAKQLTDYRRNNIGFVFQFYNLVANLTAKENVELASELVKNAADPVQTL
-19 GRVVSIV
+19 VD
-26 CLMALGSFA
+26 
-35 LVGLKV
+35 VGLGGRGPAGHGASA
-41 TGPDMQATA
+41 TGLGQC
-50 ADFYGRNNL
+50 
-59 ADITVVSNYGI
+59 V
-70 SKDDER
+70 
-76 IIGKADG
+76 
-83 IKEVEYGYFKDVV
+83 
-96 ISGTDRSM
+96 
-104 RIYSKPDAVSTYDV
+104 
-118 TEGRLPKR
+118 GRLR
-126 TGEIAL
+126 TDA
-132 DMKERDRFAVGSTLN
+132 T
-147 VTEKTDIAGGTVLRH
+147 AGGTDATGSRTEPALR
-162 HKFTVVGFVRAS
+162 FM
-174 ETLSCLNM
+174 EP
-182 GQSTAGGG
+182 AGERQNAAGRG
-190 ELKGYAVAVPGEF
+190 
-203 DSDVKMI
+203 
-210 ARATYEDTEGL
+210 ARTT
-221 DYWSAEYRDAVQK
+221 R
-234 HKDQLVTLLA
+234 
-244 NQPKAREATIRS
+244 N
-256 QQRKKIDEAKDKV
+256 
-269 KTSKQ
+269 KQ
-274 QLADAQRQLDD
+274 
-285 AKQQIDNAK
+285 
-294 DQLSEGSAEAVEEG
+294 
-308 SAAAAQL
+308 
-315 ATAQAQLASAN
+315 
-326 ASVASGQTQLQA
+326 
-338 AQTQLAQGQ
+338 
-347 NQLSDSWNQLANGKT
+347 
-362 QLDAAR
+362 
-368 EQLETSKTVLDK
+368 TVLDK

-390 TGITGKLYEQIRGK
+390 TGITGKLYERIRGK

-542 SGRREGLTSQGYCV
+542 SGRREGLTSQGYRV

-913 GDQYSTNAYMVGL
+913 GDQYSTNAYMVRL

-1015 MHIYR
+1015 MYIYR

-1059 SSNHNGDRALKQ
+1059 SWIALAAPAIVVAVVLAVLGWIVYRQLETVDMLEALK
-1071 HRGPRK
+1071 
-1077 LMRAQR
+1077 
-1083 RPQWPGLHP
+1083 
-1092 LPGNNISH
+1092 S
-1100 IGIQP
+1100 
-1105 IQQCGQFAGM
+1105 
-1115 RSDNDL
+1115 
-1121 RHNMARQQI
+1121 
-1130 QRAGINHNG
+1130 
-1139 RHALRPLVPRAI
+1139 V
-1151 AILQRVMIQQ
+1151 
-1161 RGNGRTLHV
+1161 
-1170 ITGSNVTLGGHT
+1170 
-1182 GSNHPR
+1182 
-1188 LHPALAQHSLRQHG
+1188 
-1202 QYHILRTLRPQITH
+1202 
-1216 HAHIRARRGPRRQ
+1216 
-1229 HGSTRIPRRTSHQTN
+1229 
-1244 HSTRI
+1244 
-1249 LAIRKRRK
+1249 
-1257 TNRIR
+1257 
-1262 HKIAIR
+1262 
-1268 HLGKRNS
+1268 
-1275 IIDIET
+1275 E
-1281 EIDQRD
+1281 
-1287 PSASIR
+1287 
-1293 SRRHHRTRLHRT
+1293 
-1305 ERHRHIRRNIRPRQR
+1305 
-1320 TIINTH
+1320 
-1326 TRRRIDGHHQR
+1326 
-1337 QISGRVIVR
+1337 
-1346 QRRLVRQ
+1346 
-1353 HAIHTQRRSQRASD
+1353 
-1367 TTQRAGHAN
+1367 
-1376 PRHSIKHHMR
+1376 
-1386 TPRTLDR
+1386 
-1393 SLQPL
+1393 
-1398 TSLTRG
+1398 
-1404 KTRRA
+1404 
-1409 PRNISRRIQHQH
+1409 
-1421 TPTRTNKR
+1421 
-1429 PKRILMQRTA
+1429 
-1439 NSNRGNLRTLTR
+1439 
-1451 QLSPRIQAIA
+1451 
-1461 TIVPSASQH
+1461 
-1470 RDPRILNI
+1470 
-1478 QILIIKQRQRHT
+1478 
-1490 SHRRSS
+1490 
-1496 HTHQRHTIIQQRTL
+1496 
-1510 QLPDNIGGIG
+1510 
-1520 TIQQRLQTVGIIGDI
+1520 
-1535 HGKSFPSAWNHKPH
+1535 
-1549 FSRILKTTNKN
+1549 
-1560 GMDAKQENGAEH
+1560 
-1572 GIHRNEK
+1572 
-1579 QHQALPHGIHH
+1579 
-1590 HHRQR
+1590 
-1595 QRLLHH
+1595 
-1601 RTRRTRHHP
+1601 
-1610 RRIRRRQINSAQHP
+1610 
-1624 RRHGHQHLRTSNH
+1624 
-1637 RRQRHLQL
+1637 
-1645 HTQTTHRIPPHRH
+1645 
-1658 RLRIPVLQ
+1658 
-1666 PRRQPHRTRKR
+1666 
-1677 RTRLTNRSRRTRR
+1677 
-1690 PTGARRRRACGPRR
+1690 
-1704 QFSRAVVG
+1704 
-1712 RRAAACGD
+1712 
-1720 RSSGGEE
+1720 
-1727 SEDSAV
+1727 